1 MKKIF
6 LLLLSVSVAFVGGGS
21 AKASVSTKMLTA
33 DVHPLT
39 VQDPDTVARD
49 LSDLE
54 DVIPASATTQAQD
67 TAYYGA
73 ARQKNFNALR
83 FVLDSRHRFK
93 GDRYVHGDFW
103 NNTFIDMGG
112 GVGGFYHNTNA
123 ASFTPTLSLRL
134 GVGKVIS
141 PMVSFRLGF
150 EKAWA
155 YSHASTTVYNTNQ
168 YNSYGGYVDFLYNF
182 SNYLL
187 GYRPERPFNVSG
199 ILGLGVQTASLHS
212 WNNADMTAVGASTSG
227 AALDG
232 HVGVQFKFFASPY
245 ASIALEP
252 YFKVATK
259 KLNLLANPGYSD
271 PDFSYG
277 VNFAYQWNFAKQLSY
292 MANAGIFQKH
302 FNNQKRYMLDN
313 GQLQHLRYPMFF
325 DYSFGPMY
333 VGKSYNLSL
342 RNTRGFDALAAVG
355 WWLAPAAGVR
365 AGVHVTNGDWKQGSI
380 GNDDTKS
387 LIGTRGVNV
396 DFLFNPFGFK
406 RHYNWDA
413 PVGMNLLAGY
423 EFGGMKKTAASLLGS
438 YEGNYTAF
446 RFGGQLWM
454 KLTNDLR
461 LTLEPTYMQTEHYNG
476 NLDRERYD
484 EYAVKL
490 GLSLLFR
497 DKGIRNYR
505 NVESDSVL
513 NTVQRGYFL
522 GLGLGW
528 NNTVWDW
535 RFKGYQHDLLKN
547 AVLFGGYRFNKIH
560 GIRLQAEWMKEAQA
574 FFDSYGSGIEKYT
587 YNNYLLST
595 DYQINLFNAMAGYDP
610 LRRWNVYMYAGPT
623 LLLGDGGAAFA
634 ANVGGMVTYNITPNL
649 SLFYSHTVYRMPKTR
664 YPHHMVYTRDGI
676 FTNNL
681 NVGIMYNFDRDN
693 NIFAAASQRRFFFEY
708 GFGPAYTGRTPLR
721 FRNTRGFDANASIG
735 WWFSSAFALRGGVHV
750 TNADWQT
757 TQYANEDTKL
767 LVGTRGIAADLLI
780 NPLGFVKDYNWE
792 MPFGF
797 NLVGG
802 YEFGQGK
809 RTMTPYADSFEGNYT
824 ALRGGVQ
831 LWARLA
837 NGLRFTLEPMV
848 SSVKLKGVNGYN
860 YNEYALKAG
869 VAVLFKRQAE
879 RNYPDVPSDEVRNI
893 PKKGYFLGVGMGW
906 SNTIWDWRFS
916 GYQHGVLK
924 NATIFGGYHFNE
936 LHGIRL
942 QSEWMREK
950 IAFPNYASQVK
961 LKPNNYLL
969 SLDYQFNLYNY
980 MAGYDPSCRWNVYL
994 YGGPTLA
1001 VGDGGT
1007 KLAANVGGMVTYNLT
1022 PDVSLFYSHTIYR
1035 FNKHYYPTS
1044 LVYTRDG
1051 TYTNNLNVGIMY
1063 NFDRDNN
1070 IFAAA
1075 SQRRF
1080 FFEYGFGPA
1089 YTGRTPLRFRNTR
1102 GFDANA
1108 SIGWWFS
1115 SAFALRGGVHVTNAD
1130 WQTTQYANEDTKL
1143 LVGTRGIA
1151 ADLLINPLGFVKD
1164 YNWEMPFGFNLVGG
1178 YEFGQG
1184 KRTMTPYADSFEGNY
1199 TALRGGVQL
1208 WARLAN
1214 GLRFTLEPMVSSV
1227 KLKGVNGY
1235 NYNEYA
1241 LKAGVA
1247 VLFKRQAERNYPDV
1261 PSDEVR
1267 NIPKKGYFLGVGMGW
1282 SNTIWD
1288 WRFSGYQHGVLKNA
1302 TIFGGYHFNELHGI
1316 RLQSEWMREKIAFPN
1331 YASQVKL
1338 KPNNYLLSLDYQ
1350 FNLYNYMAGYDPS
1363 CRWNVYLYGGPTLAV
1378 GDGGTKLAANV
1389 GGMVT
1394 YNLTPD
1400 VSLFYSH
1407 TIYRF
1412 NKHYYPTSLV
1422 YTRDG
1427 TYTNNLNIGV
1437 MYSFDAFSNFLIRD
1451 DEGNPMRRPLFLE
1464 YGIGPTFMGKTPL
1477 KGFKTTGFDSKF
1489 LVGWWANSAVGVR
1502 GGAHVTNANW
1512 EKGSF
1517 MGDDV
1522 TLLFGTRGA
1531 LFDLLINPLGF
1542 VSHYDWNSPLGFNVF
1557 GGYEIGHAKKTSAG
1571 FVNTF
1576 EGNYHTFRVG
1586 GQLWAK
1592 LTNDLRLTFE
1602 PTFSAIKLSAPDDN
1616 RHNQFA
1622 LNVGVSMLMRS
1633 KKFRD
1638 YDETLPE
1645 EKRYNLPLQGF
1656 FVGGGFGWNNTIW
1669 RWKFSSQK
1677 GDLLKNAMAFA
1688 GYNFST
1694 VHGVRVQGEWMREK
1708 MDNNE
1713 GAGIYTEHFNNV
1725 LVSFDYQL
1733 NALNAISGFD
1743 PARRWNVYFYG
1754 GPTMLMGTG
1763 GFKGA
1768 LNVGG
1773 QVGYSINRNLSL
1785 FYSHTVYRMPNGRY
1799 PHSQPFTKNGTF
1811 TNNLNIGLMYNFK

>member
-21 AKASVSTKMLTA
+21 AKASVSTKMLSA

-49 LSDLE
+49 LSELE

-93 GDRYVHGDFW
+93 GDRYVRGDFW

-134 GVGKVIS
+134 GVGKVVS

-277 VNFAYQWNFAKQLSY
+277 VNFAYQWNFVKQLSY

-461 LTLEPTYMQTEHYNG
+461 LTLEPTYMQIEHYNG

-528 NNTVWDW
+528 NNTVWEW

-547 AVLFGGYRFNKIH
+547 VVLFGGYRFNKIH

-574 FFDSYGSGIEKYT
+574 FFDSYGSGIEKFT

-649 SLFYSHTVYRMPKTR
+649 SLFYSHTIYRMPKTR

-681 NVGIMYNFDRDN
+681 NVGIMYNFNRDN

-950 IAFPNYASQVK
+950 IAFPNYASQEK

-1282 SNTIWD
+1282 SNTIWN

-1331 YASQVKL
+1331 YGSQVKL

-1437 MYSFDAFSNFLIRD
+1437 MYSFDAFRNFLIRD

-1464 YGIGPTFMGKTPL
+1464 YGIGPTFMSKTPL

-1512 EKGSF
+1512 DKGSF

-1522 TLLFGTRGA
+1522 TLLIGTRGA

-1602 PTFSAIKLSAPDDN
+1602 PTFSAIKLSASDDN

-1708 MDNNE
+1708 LDNNE

-1785 FYSHTVYRMPNGRY
+1785 FYSHTVYRMPAGRY

>member
-6 LLLLSVSVAFVGGGS
+6 LLLLSVSVAFVGGES
-21 AKASVSTKMLTA
+21 AKASVSTKMLSA
-33 DVHPLT
+33 DVHPLI
-39 VQDPDTVARD
+39 VQDPDTIARD

-134 GVGKVIS
+134 GVGKVVS

-227 AALDG
+227 VALDG

-461 LTLEPTYMQTEHYNG
+461 LTLEPTYMQIEHYNG

-513 NTVQRGYFL
+513 NTVERGYFL

-809 RTMTPYADSFEGNYT
+809 RTMTPNADSFEGNYT

-950 IAFPNYASQVK
+950 IAFPNYASQ
-961 LKPNNYLL
+961 
-969 SLDYQFNLYNY
+969 
-980 MAGYDPSCRWNVYL
+980 
-994 YGGPTLA
+994 
-1001 VGDGGT
+1001 
-1007 KLAANVGGMVTYNLT
+1007 
-1022 PDVSLFYSHTIYR
+1022 
-1035 FNKHYYPTS
+1035 
-1044 LVYTRDG
+1044 
-1051 TYTNNLNVGIMY
+1051 
-1063 NFDRDNN
+1063 
-1070 IFAAA
+1070 
-1075 SQRRF
+1075 
-1080 FFEYGFGPA
+1080 E
-1089 YTGRTPLRFRNTR
+1089 
-1102 GFDANA
+1102 
-1108 SIGWWFS
+1108 
-1115 SAFALRGGVHVTNAD
+1115 
-1130 WQTTQYANEDTKL
+1130 
-1143 LVGTRGIA
+1143 
-1151 ADLLINPLGFVKD
+1151 
-1164 YNWEMPFGFNLVGG
+1164 
-1178 YEFGQG
+1178 
-1184 KRTMTPYADSFEGNY
+1184 
-1199 TALRGGVQL
+1199 
-1208 WARLAN
+1208 
-1214 GLRFTLEPMVSSV
+1214 
-1227 KLKGVNGY
+1227 
-1235 NYNEYA
+1235 
-1241 LKAGVA
+1241 
-1247 VLFKRQAERNYPDV
+1247 
-1261 PSDEVR
+1261 
-1267 NIPKKGYFLGVGMGW
+1267 
-1282 SNTIWD
+1282 
-1288 WRFSGYQHGVLKNA
+1288 
-1302 TIFGGYHFNELHGI
+1302 
-1316 RLQSEWMREKIAFPN
+1316 
-1331 YASQVKL
+1331 KL

-1437 MYSFDAFSNFLIRD
+1437 MYSFDAFRNFLIRD

-1464 YGIGPTFMGKTPL
+1464 YGIGPTFMSKTPL

-1512 EKGSF
+1512 DKGSF

-1522 TLLFGTRGA
+1522 TLLIGTRGA

-1571 FVNTF
+1571 FVSTF

-1602 PTFSAIKLSAPDDN
+1602 PTFSAIKLSASDDN

-1638 YDETLPE
+1638 YDESLPE

-1785 FYSHTVYRMPNGRY
+1785 FYSHTVYRMPDGRY

>member
-21 AKASVSTKMLTA
+21 AKASVSTKMLSA
-33 DVHPLT
+33 DVHPLI

-93 GDRYVHGDFW
+93 GDRYVRGDFW

-134 GVGKVIS
+134 GVGKVVS

-380 GNDDTKS
+380 GNDDTKF

-461 LTLEPTYMQTEHYNG
+461 LTLEPTYMQIEHYNG

-505 NVESDSVL
+505 IVESDSVL
-513 NTVQRGYFL
+513 NTVERGYFL

-574 FFDSYGSGIEKYT
+574 FFDSYGSGIEKFT

-595 DYQINLFNAMAGYDP
+595 DYQINLFNVMAGYDP
-610 LRRWNVYMYAGPT
+610 LRRWNVYVYVGPT

-664 YPHHMVYTRDGI
+664 YPHHMVYARDGI
-676 FTNNL
+676 F
-681 NVGIMYNFDRDN
+681 
-693 NIFAAASQRRFFFEY
+693 
-708 GFGPAYTGRTPLR
+708 
-721 FRNTRGFDANASIG
+721 
-735 WWFSSAFALRGGVHV
+735 
-750 TNADWQT
+750 
-757 TQYANEDTKL
+757 
-767 LVGTRGIAADLLI
+767 
-780 NPLGFVKDYNWE
+780 
-792 MPFGF
+792 
-797 NLVGG
+797 
-802 YEFGQGK
+802 
-809 RTMTPYADSFEGNYT
+809 
-824 ALRGGVQ
+824 
-831 LWARLA
+831 
-837 NGLRFTLEPMV
+837 
-848 SSVKLKGVNGYN
+848 
-860 YNEYALKAG
+860 
-869 VAVLFKRQAE
+869 
-879 RNYPDVPSDEVRNI
+879 
-893 PKKGYFLGVGMGW
+893 
-906 SNTIWDWRFS
+906 
-916 GYQHGVLK
+916 
-924 NATIFGGYHFNE
+924 
-936 LHGIRL
+936 
-942 QSEWMREK
+942 
-950 IAFPNYASQVK
+950 
-961 LKPNNYLL
+961 
-969 SLDYQFNLYNY
+969 
-980 MAGYDPSCRWNVYL
+980 
-994 YGGPTLA
+994 
-1001 VGDGGT
+1001 
-1007 KLAANVGGMVTYNLT
+1007 
-1022 PDVSLFYSHTIYR
+1022 
-1035 FNKHYYPTS
+1035 
-1044 LVYTRDG
+1044 
-1051 TYTNNLNVGIMY
+1051 TNNLNVGIMY

-1437 MYSFDAFSNFLIRD
+1437 MYSFDAFRNFLIRD

-1464 YGIGPTFMGKTPL
+1464 YGIGPTFMSKTPL

-1522 TLLFGTRGA
+1522 TLLIGTRGA

-1602 PTFSAIKLSAPDDN
+1602 PTFSAIKLSASDDN

-1713 GAGIYTEHFNNV
+1713 GAGIYTERFNNV

-1768 LNVGG
+1768 LNIGG

-1811 TNNLNIGLMYNFK
+1811 TNNLNIGLMYNVK

>member
-21 AKASVSTKMLTA
+21 AKASVSTKMLSA

-39 VQDPDTVARD
+39 VQDPDTIARD
-49 LSDLE
+49 LSELE

-93 GDRYVHGDFW
+93 GDRYVRGDFW

-134 GVGKVIS
+134 GVGKVVS

-245 ASIALEP
+245 TSIALEP

-423 EFGGMKKTAASLLGS
+423 EFGGMKKTAASLFGS

-528 NNTVWDW
+528 NNTVWEW

-574 FFDSYGSGIEKYT
+574 FFDSYGSGIEKFT

-649 SLFYSHTVYRMPKTR
+649 SLFYSHTIYRMPKTR

-681 NVGIMYNFDRDN
+681 NVGVMYNFDRDN

-757 TQYANEDTKL
+757 TPYANEDTKL

-809 RTMTPYADSFEGNYT
+809 RTMTPN
-824 ALRGGVQ
+824 
-831 LWARLA
+831 
-837 NGLRFTLEPMV
+837 
-848 SSVKLKGVNGYN
+848 
-860 YNEYALKAG
+860 
-869 VAVLFKRQAE
+869 
-879 RNYPDVPSDEVRNI
+879 
-893 PKKGYFLGVGMGW
+893 
-906 SNTIWDWRFS
+906 
-916 GYQHGVLK
+916 
-924 NATIFGGYHFNE
+924 
-936 LHGIRL
+936 
-942 QSEWMREK
+942 
-950 IAFPNYASQVK
+950 
-961 LKPNNYLL
+961 
-969 SLDYQFNLYNY
+969 
-980 MAGYDPSCRWNVYL
+980 
-994 YGGPTLA
+994 
-1001 VGDGGT
+1001 
-1007 KLAANVGGMVTYNLT
+1007 
-1022 PDVSLFYSHTIYR
+1022 
-1035 FNKHYYPTS
+1035 
-1044 LVYTRDG
+1044 
-1051 TYTNNLNVGIMY
+1051 
-1063 NFDRDNN
+1063 
-1070 IFAAA
+1070 
-1075 SQRRF
+1075 
-1080 FFEYGFGPA
+1080 
-1089 YTGRTPLRFRNTR
+1089 
-1102 GFDANA
+1102 
-1108 SIGWWFS
+1108 
-1115 SAFALRGGVHVTNAD
+1115 
-1130 WQTTQYANEDTKL
+1130 
-1143 LVGTRGIA
+1143 
-1151 ADLLINPLGFVKD
+1151 
-1164 YNWEMPFGFNLVGG
+1164 
-1178 YEFGQG
+1178 
-1184 KRTMTPYADSFEGNY
+1184 ADSFEGNY

-1437 MYSFDAFSNFLIRD
+1437 MYSFDAFRNFLIRD

-1464 YGIGPTFMGKTPL
+1464 YGIGPTFMSKTPL

-1522 TLLFGTRGA
+1522 TLLIGTRGA

-1602 PTFSAIKLSAPDDN
+1602 PTFSAIKLSASDDN

-1768 LNVGG
+1768 LNIGG

>member
-21 AKASVSTKMLTA
+21 AKASVSTKMLSA
-33 DVHPLT
+33 DVHPLI

-93 GDRYVHGDFW
+93 GDRYVRGDFW

-134 GVGKVIS
+134 GVGKVVS

-423 EFGGMKKTAASLLGS
+423 EFGGMKKTAASMFGS

-461 LTLEPTYMQTEHYNG
+461 LTLEPTYMQIEHYNG

-513 NTVQRGYFL
+513 NTVERGYFL

-528 NNTVWDW
+528 NNTVWEW

-574 FFDSYGSGIEKYT
+574 FFDSYGSGIEKFT

-649 SLFYSHTVYRMPKTR
+649 SLFYSHTIYRMPKTR

-1007 KLAANVGGMVTYNLT
+1007 K
-1022 PDVSLFYSHTIYR
+1022 F
-1035 FNKHYYPTS
+1035 
-1044 LVYTRDG
+1044 
-1051 TYTNNLNVGIMY
+1051 
-1063 NFDRDNN
+1063 
-1070 IFAAA
+1070 
-1075 SQRRF
+1075 
-1080 FFEYGFGPA
+1080 
-1089 YTGRTPLRFRNTR
+1089 
-1102 GFDANA
+1102 
-1108 SIGWWFS
+1108 
-1115 SAFALRGGVHVTNAD
+1115 
-1130 WQTTQYANEDTKL
+1130 
-1143 LVGTRGIA
+1143 
-1151 ADLLINPLGFVKD
+1151 
-1164 YNWEMPFGFNLVGG
+1164 
-1178 YEFGQG
+1178 
-1184 KRTMTPYADSFEGNY
+1184 
-1199 TALRGGVQL
+1199 
-1208 WARLAN
+1208 
-1214 GLRFTLEPMVSSV
+1214 
-1227 KLKGVNGY
+1227 
-1235 NYNEYA
+1235 
-1241 LKAGVA
+1241 
-1247 VLFKRQAERNYPDV
+1247 
-1261 PSDEVR
+1261 
-1267 NIPKKGYFLGVGMGW
+1267 
-1282 SNTIWD
+1282 
-1288 WRFSGYQHGVLKNA
+1288 
-1302 TIFGGYHFNELHGI
+1302 
-1316 RLQSEWMREKIAFPN
+1316 
-1331 YASQVKL
+1331 
-1338 KPNNYLLSLDYQ
+1338 
-1350 FNLYNYMAGYDPS
+1350 
-1363 CRWNVYLYGGPTLAV
+1363 
-1378 GDGGTKLAANV
+1378 AANV

-1437 MYSFDAFSNFLIRD
+1437 MYSFDAFRNFLIRD

-1464 YGIGPTFMGKTPL
+1464 YGIGPTFMSKTPL

-1512 EKGSF
+1512 DKGSF

-1522 TLLFGTRGA
+1522 TLLIGTRGA

-1602 PTFSAIKLSAPDDN
+1602 PTFSAIKLSASDDN

-1768 LNVGG
+1768 LNIGG

>member
-21 AKASVSTKMLTA
+21 AKASVSTKMLSA

-93 GDRYVHGDFW
+93 GDRYVRGDFW

-134 GVGKVIS
+134 GVGKVVS

-461 LTLEPTYMQTEHYNG
+461 LTLEPTYMQIEHYNG

-574 FFDSYGSGIEKYT
+574 FFDSSGSGIEKFT

-610 LRRWNVYMYAGPT
+610 LRRWNVYVYAGPT

-664 YPHHMVYTRDGI
+664 YPHHMVYSRDGI

-767 LVGTRGIAADLLI
+767 LVGTRGIA
-780 NPLGFVKDYNWE
+780 
-792 MPFGF
+792 
-797 NLVGG
+797 
-802 YEFGQGK
+802 
-809 RTMTPYADSFEGNYT
+809 T
-824 ALRGGVQ
+824 
-831 LWARLA
+831 
-837 NGLRFTLEPMV
+837 
-848 SSVKLKGVNGYN
+848 
-860 YNEYALKAG
+860 
-869 VAVLFKRQAE
+869 
-879 RNYPDVPSDEVRNI
+879 
-893 PKKGYFLGVGMGW
+893 
-906 SNTIWDWRFS
+906 
-916 GYQHGVLK
+916 
-924 NATIFGGYHFNE
+924 
-936 LHGIRL
+936 
-942 QSEWMREK
+942 
-950 IAFPNYASQVK
+950 
-961 LKPNNYLL
+961 
-969 SLDYQFNLYNY
+969 
-980 MAGYDPSCRWNVYL
+980 
-994 YGGPTLA
+994 
-1001 VGDGGT
+1001 
-1007 KLAANVGGMVTYNLT
+1007 
-1022 PDVSLFYSHTIYR
+1022 
-1035 FNKHYYPTS
+1035 
-1044 LVYTRDG
+1044 
-1051 TYTNNLNVGIMY
+1051 
-1063 NFDRDNN
+1063 
-1070 IFAAA
+1070 
-1075 SQRRF
+1075 
-1080 FFEYGFGPA
+1080 
-1089 YTGRTPLRFRNTR
+1089 
-1102 GFDANA
+1102 
-1108 SIGWWFS
+1108 
-1115 SAFALRGGVHVTNAD
+1115 
-1130 WQTTQYANEDTKL
+1130 
-1143 LVGTRGIA
+1143 
-1151 ADLLINPLGFVKD
+1151 DLLINPLGFVKD

-1437 MYSFDAFSNFLIRD
+1437 MYSFDAFRNFLIRD

-1464 YGIGPTFMGKTPL
+1464 YGIGPTFMSKTPL

-1489 LVGWWANSAVGVR
+1489 LVGWWANSAVGIR

-1512 EKGSF
+1512 DKGSF

-1522 TLLFGTRGA
+1522 TLLIGTRGA

-1602 PTFSAIKLSAPDDN
+1602 PTFSAIKLSASDDN

-1785 FYSHTVYRMPNGRY
+1785 FYSHTVYRMPAGRY

>member
-21 AKASVSTKMLTA
+21 AKASVSTKMLSA
-33 DVHPLT
+33 DVHPLI

-103 NNTFIDMGG
+103 NNTFIDMGS

-461 LTLEPTYMQTEHYNG
+461 LTLEPTYMQIEHYNG

-528 NNTVWDW
+528 NNTVWEW

-574 FFDSYGSGIEKYT
+574 FFDSYGSGIEKFT

-610 LRRWNVYMYAGPT
+610 LRRWNVYVYVGPT

-664 YPHHMVYTRDGI
+664 YPHHMVYSRDGI
-676 FTNNL
+676 F
-681 NVGIMYNFDRDN
+681 
-693 NIFAAASQRRFFFEY
+693 
-708 GFGPAYTGRTPLR
+708 
-721 FRNTRGFDANASIG
+721 
-735 WWFSSAFALRGGVHV
+735 
-750 TNADWQT
+750 
-757 TQYANEDTKL
+757 
-767 LVGTRGIAADLLI
+767 
-780 NPLGFVKDYNWE
+780 
-792 MPFGF
+792 
-797 NLVGG
+797 
-802 YEFGQGK
+802 
-809 RTMTPYADSFEGNYT
+809 
-824 ALRGGVQ
+824 
-831 LWARLA
+831 
-837 NGLRFTLEPMV
+837 
-848 SSVKLKGVNGYN
+848 
-860 YNEYALKAG
+860 
-869 VAVLFKRQAE
+869 
-879 RNYPDVPSDEVRNI
+879 
-893 PKKGYFLGVGMGW
+893 
-906 SNTIWDWRFS
+906 
-916 GYQHGVLK
+916 
-924 NATIFGGYHFNE
+924 
-936 LHGIRL
+936 
-942 QSEWMREK
+942 
-950 IAFPNYASQVK
+950 
-961 LKPNNYLL
+961 
-969 SLDYQFNLYNY
+969 
-980 MAGYDPSCRWNVYL
+980 
-994 YGGPTLA
+994 
-1001 VGDGGT
+1001 
-1007 KLAANVGGMVTYNLT
+1007 
-1022 PDVSLFYSHTIYR
+1022 
-1035 FNKHYYPTS
+1035 
-1044 LVYTRDG
+1044 
-1051 TYTNNLNVGIMY
+1051 TNNLNVGIMY

-1464 YGIGPTFMGKTPL
+1464 YGIGPTFMSKTPL

-1522 TLLFGTRGA
+1522 TLLIGTRGA

-1602 PTFSAIKLSAPDDN
+1602 PTFSAIKLSASDDN
-1616 RHNQFA
+1616 CHNQFA

>member
-21 AKASVSTKMLTA
+21 AKASVSTKMLSA
-33 DVHPLT
+33 GMHPLT

-93 GDRYVHGDFW
+93 GDRYVRGDFW

-134 GVGKVIS
+134 GVGKVVS

-461 LTLEPTYMQTEHYNG
+461 LTLEPTYMQIEHYNG

-528 NNTVWDW
+528 NNTVWEW

-560 GIRLQAEWMKEAQA
+560 GIRLQAEWMKEVQA
-574 FFDSYGSGIEKYT
+574 FFDSYGSGIEKFT

-610 LRRWNVYMYAGPT
+610 LRRWNVYVYAGPT

-664 YPHHMVYTRDGI
+664 YPHHMVYSRDGI

-869 VAVLFKRQAE
+869 VAVLFKRQAD

-950 IAFPNYASQVK
+950 IAFPGNG
-961 LKPNNYLL
+961 
-969 SLDYQFNLYNY
+969 SL
-980 MAGYDPSCRWNVYL
+980 
-994 YGGPTLA
+994 
-1001 VGDGGT
+1001 
-1007 KLAANVGGMVTYNLT
+1007 
-1022 PDVSLFYSHTIYR
+1022 
-1035 FNKHYYPTS
+1035 
-1044 LVYTRDG
+1044 
-1051 TYTNNLNVGIMY
+1051 
-1063 NFDRDNN
+1063 
-1070 IFAAA
+1070 
-1075 SQRRF
+1075 
-1080 FFEYGFGPA
+1080 
-1089 YTGRTPLRFRNTR
+1089 
-1102 GFDANA
+1102 
-1108 SIGWWFS
+1108 
-1115 SAFALRGGVHVTNAD
+1115 
-1130 WQTTQYANEDTKL
+1130 
-1143 LVGTRGIA
+1143 
-1151 ADLLINPLGFVKD
+1151 
-1164 YNWEMPFGFNLVGG
+1164 
-1178 YEFGQG
+1178 
-1184 KRTMTPYADSFEGNY
+1184 
-1199 TALRGGVQL
+1199 TA
-1208 WARLAN
+1208 
-1214 GLRFTLEPMVSSV
+1214 
-1227 KLKGVNGY
+1227 
-1235 NYNEYA
+1235 
-1241 LKAGVA
+1241 
-1247 VLFKRQAERNYPDV
+1247 
-1261 PSDEVR
+1261 
-1267 NIPKKGYFLGVGMGW
+1267 I
-1282 SNTIWD
+1282 
-1288 WRFSGYQHGVLKNA
+1288 
-1302 TIFGGYHFNELHGI
+1302 
-1316 RLQSEWMREKIAFPN
+1316 
-1331 YASQVKL
+1331 

-1437 MYSFDAFSNFLIRD
+1437 MYSFDAFRNFLIRD

-1464 YGIGPTFMGKTPL
+1464 YGIGPTFMSKTPL

-1512 EKGSF
+1512 DKGSF

-1602 PTFSAIKLSAPDDN
+1602 PTFSAIKLSASDDN

-1785 FYSHTVYRMPNGRY
+1785 FYSHTVYRMPAGRY

>member
-21 AKASVSTKMLTA
+21 AKASVSTKMLSA

-93 GDRYVHGDFW
+93 GDRYVRGDFW

-461 LTLEPTYMQTEHYNG
+461 LTLEPTYMQIEHYNG

-528 NNTVWDW
+528 NNTVWEW

-574 FFDSYGSGIEKYT
+574 FFDSYGSGIEKFT

-649 SLFYSHTVYRMPKTR
+649 SLFYSHTIYRMPKTR

-780 NPLGFVKDYNWE
+780 NPLGFVKEYNWE

-1007 KLAANVGGMVTYNLT
+1007 KLAANVGGMVTY
-1022 PDVSLFYSHTIYR
+1022 D
-1035 FNKHYYPTS
+1035 
-1044 LVYTRDG
+1044 
-1051 TYTNNLNVGIMY
+1051 
-1063 NFDRDNN
+1063 
-1070 IFAAA
+1070 
-1075 SQRRF
+1075 
-1080 FFEYGFGPA
+1080 
-1089 YTGRTPLRFRNTR
+1089 
-1102 GFDANA
+1102 
-1108 SIGWWFS
+1108 
-1115 SAFALRGGVHVTNAD
+1115 
-1130 WQTTQYANEDTKL
+1130 
-1143 LVGTRGIA
+1143 
-1151 ADLLINPLGFVKD
+1151 
-1164 YNWEMPFGFNLVGG
+1164 
-1178 YEFGQG
+1178 
-1184 KRTMTPYADSFEGNY
+1184 
-1199 TALRGGVQL
+1199 
-1208 WARLAN
+1208 
-1214 GLRFTLEPMVSSV
+1214 
-1227 KLKGVNGY
+1227 
-1235 NYNEYA
+1235 
-1241 LKAGVA
+1241 
-1247 VLFKRQAERNYPDV
+1247 
-1261 PSDEVR
+1261 
-1267 NIPKKGYFLGVGMGW
+1267 
-1282 SNTIWD
+1282 
-1288 WRFSGYQHGVLKNA
+1288 
-1302 TIFGGYHFNELHGI
+1302 
-1316 RLQSEWMREKIAFPN
+1316 
-1331 YASQVKL
+1331 
-1338 KPNNYLLSLDYQ
+1338 
-1350 FNLYNYMAGYDPS
+1350 
-1363 CRWNVYLYGGPTLAV
+1363 
-1378 GDGGTKLAANV
+1378 
-1389 GGMVT
+1389 
-1394 YNLTPD
+1394 LTPD

-1437 MYSFDAFSNFLIRD
+1437 MYSFDAFRNFLIRD

-1464 YGIGPTFMGKTPL
+1464 YGIGPTFMSKTPL

-1522 TLLFGTRGA
+1522 TLLIGTRGA

-1542 VSHYDWNSPLGFNVF
+1542 VSHYDWNSPFGFNVF
-1557 GGYEIGHAKKTSAG
+1557 GGYEIGYAKKTSAG

-1602 PTFSAIKLSAPDDN
+1602 PTFSAIKLSASDDN

-1733 NALNAISGFD
+1733 NALNAISGFA

>member
-21 AKASVSTKMLTA
+21 AKASVSTKMLSV

-39 VQDPDTVARD
+39 VQDLDTVARD

-93 GDRYVHGDFW
+93 GDRYVRGDFW

-134 GVGKVIS
+134 GVGKVVS

-245 ASIALEP
+245 ASIVLEP

-461 LTLEPTYMQTEHYNG
+461 LTLEPTYMQIEHYNG

-513 NTVQRGYFL
+513 NTVERGYFL

-547 AVLFGGYRFNKIH
+547 VVLFGGYRFNKIH

-574 FFDSYGSGIEKYT
+574 FFDSSGSGIEKFT

-649 SLFYSHTVYRMPKTR
+649 SLFYSHTIYRMPKTR

-969 SLDYQFNLYNY
+969 SF
-980 MAGYDPSCRWNVYL
+980 
-994 YGGPTLA
+994 
-1001 VGDGGT
+1001 
-1007 KLAANVGGMVTYNLT
+1007 
-1022 PDVSLFYSHTIYR
+1022 
-1035 FNKHYYPTS
+1035 
-1044 LVYTRDG
+1044 
-1051 TYTNNLNVGIMY
+1051 
-1063 NFDRDNN
+1063 
-1070 IFAAA
+1070 
-1075 SQRRF
+1075 
-1080 FFEYGFGPA
+1080 
-1089 YTGRTPLRFRNTR
+1089 
-1102 GFDANA
+1102 
-1108 SIGWWFS
+1108 
-1115 SAFALRGGVHVTNAD
+1115 
-1130 WQTTQYANEDTKL
+1130 
-1143 LVGTRGIA
+1143 
-1151 ADLLINPLGFVKD
+1151 
-1164 YNWEMPFGFNLVGG
+1164 
-1178 YEFGQG
+1178 
-1184 KRTMTPYADSFEGNY
+1184 
-1199 TALRGGVQL
+1199 
-1208 WARLAN
+1208 
-1214 GLRFTLEPMVSSV
+1214 
-1227 KLKGVNGY
+1227 
-1235 NYNEYA
+1235 
-1241 LKAGVA
+1241 
-1247 VLFKRQAERNYPDV
+1247 
-1261 PSDEVR
+1261 
-1267 NIPKKGYFLGVGMGW
+1267 
-1282 SNTIWD
+1282 
-1288 WRFSGYQHGVLKNA
+1288 
-1302 TIFGGYHFNELHGI
+1302 
-1316 RLQSEWMREKIAFPN
+1316 
-1331 YASQVKL
+1331 
-1338 KPNNYLLSLDYQ
+1338 DYQ

-1437 MYSFDAFSNFLIRD
+1437 MYSFDAFRNFLIRD

-1464 YGIGPTFMGKTPL
+1464 YGIGPTFMSKTPL

-1512 EKGSF
+1512 DKGSF

-1522 TLLFGTRGA
+1522 TLLIGTRGA

-1602 PTFSAIKLSAPDDN
+1602 PTFSAIKLSASDDN

-1768 LNVGG
+1768 LNIGG

>member
-21 AKASVSTKMLTA
+21 AKASVSTKMLSA
-33 DVHPLT
+33 DVHPLI

-93 GDRYVHGDFW
+93 GDRYVRGDFW
-103 NNTFIDMGG
+103 NSTFIDMGG

-123 ASFTPTLSLRL
+123 ASFTPALSLRL
-134 GVGKVIS
+134 GVGKVVS

-168 YNSYGGYVDFLYNF
+168 YNLYGGYVDFLYNF

-547 AVLFGGYRFNKIH
+547 VVLFGGYRFNKIH

-574 FFDSYGSGIEKYT
+574 FFDSSGSGIEKFT

-595 DYQINLFNAMAGYDP
+595 GYQINLFNAMAGYDP
-610 LRRWNVYMYAGPT
+610 LRRWNVYVYAGPT

-721 FRNTRGFDANASIG
+721 FRNTRGFDANA
-735 WWFSSAFALRGGVHV
+735 F
-750 TNADWQT
+750 
-757 TQYANEDTKL
+757 
-767 LVGTRGIAADLLI
+767 
-780 NPLGFVKDYNWE
+780 
-792 MPFGF
+792 
-797 NLVGG
+797 
-802 YEFGQGK
+802 
-809 RTMTPYADSFEGNYT
+809 
-824 ALRGGVQ
+824 
-831 LWARLA
+831 
-837 NGLRFTLEPMV
+837 
-848 SSVKLKGVNGYN
+848 
-860 YNEYALKAG
+860 
-869 VAVLFKRQAE
+869 
-879 RNYPDVPSDEVRNI
+879 
-893 PKKGYFLGVGMGW
+893 
-906 SNTIWDWRFS
+906 
-916 GYQHGVLK
+916 
-924 NATIFGGYHFNE
+924 
-936 LHGIRL
+936 
-942 QSEWMREK
+942 
-950 IAFPNYASQVK
+950 
-961 LKPNNYLL
+961 
-969 SLDYQFNLYNY
+969 
-980 MAGYDPSCRWNVYL
+980 
-994 YGGPTLA
+994 
-1001 VGDGGT
+1001 
-1007 KLAANVGGMVTYNLT
+1007 
-1022 PDVSLFYSHTIYR
+1022 
-1035 FNKHYYPTS
+1035 
-1044 LVYTRDG
+1044 
-1051 TYTNNLNVGIMY
+1051 
-1063 NFDRDNN
+1063 
-1070 IFAAA
+1070 
-1075 SQRRF
+1075 
-1080 FFEYGFGPA
+1080 
-1089 YTGRTPLRFRNTR
+1089 
-1102 GFDANA
+1102 
-1108 SIGWWFS
+1108 IGWWFS

-1437 MYSFDAFSNFLIRD
+1437 MYSFDAFRNFLIRD

-1464 YGIGPTFMGKTPL
+1464 YGIGPTFMSKTPL

-1489 LVGWWANSAVGVR
+1489 LVGWWANSAVGIR

-1512 EKGSF
+1512 DKGSF

-1571 FVNTF
+1571 FVSTF

-1602 PTFSAIKLSAPDDN
+1602 PTFSAIKLSASDDN

-1638 YDETLPE
+1638 YDESLPE

-1785 FYSHTVYRMPNGRY
+1785 FYSHTVYRMPAGRY

>member
-21 AKASVSTKMLTA
+21 AKASVSTKMLSA

-93 GDRYVHGDFW
+93 GDRYVRGDFW

-423 EFGGMKKTAASLLGS
+423 EFGGMKKTAASMFGS

-461 LTLEPTYMQTEHYNG
+461 LTLEPTYMQIEHYNG

-513 NTVQRGYFL
+513 NTVERGYFL

-574 FFDSYGSGIEKYT
+574 FFDSSGSGIEKFT

-610 LRRWNVYMYAGPT
+610 LRRWNVYVYAGPT

-664 YPHHMVYTRDGI
+664 YPHHMVYSRDGI

-780 NPLGFVKDYNWE
+780 NPLGFVKEYNWE

-1007 KLAANVGGMVTYNLT
+1007 KLAANVGGMVTY
-1022 PDVSLFYSHTIYR
+1022 D
-1035 FNKHYYPTS
+1035 
-1044 LVYTRDG
+1044 
-1051 TYTNNLNVGIMY
+1051 
-1063 NFDRDNN
+1063 
-1070 IFAAA
+1070 
-1075 SQRRF
+1075 
-1080 FFEYGFGPA
+1080 
-1089 YTGRTPLRFRNTR
+1089 
-1102 GFDANA
+1102 
-1108 SIGWWFS
+1108 
-1115 SAFALRGGVHVTNAD
+1115 
-1130 WQTTQYANEDTKL
+1130 
-1143 LVGTRGIA
+1143 
-1151 ADLLINPLGFVKD
+1151 
-1164 YNWEMPFGFNLVGG
+1164 
-1178 YEFGQG
+1178 
-1184 KRTMTPYADSFEGNY
+1184 
-1199 TALRGGVQL
+1199 
-1208 WARLAN
+1208 
-1214 GLRFTLEPMVSSV
+1214 
-1227 KLKGVNGY
+1227 
-1235 NYNEYA
+1235 
-1241 LKAGVA
+1241 
-1247 VLFKRQAERNYPDV
+1247 
-1261 PSDEVR
+1261 
-1267 NIPKKGYFLGVGMGW
+1267 
-1282 SNTIWD
+1282 
-1288 WRFSGYQHGVLKNA
+1288 
-1302 TIFGGYHFNELHGI
+1302 
-1316 RLQSEWMREKIAFPN
+1316 
-1331 YASQVKL
+1331 
-1338 KPNNYLLSLDYQ
+1338 
-1350 FNLYNYMAGYDPS
+1350 
-1363 CRWNVYLYGGPTLAV
+1363 
-1378 GDGGTKLAANV
+1378 
-1389 GGMVT
+1389 
-1394 YNLTPD
+1394 LTPD

-1437 MYSFDAFSNFLIRD
+1437 MYSFDAFRNFLIRD

-1464 YGIGPTFMGKTPL
+1464 YGIGPTFMSKTPL

-1522 TLLFGTRGA
+1522 TLLIGTRGA

-1542 VSHYDWNSPLGFNVF
+1542 VSHYDWNSPFGFNVF
-1557 GGYEIGHAKKTSAG
+1557 GGYEIGYAKKTSAG

-1602 PTFSAIKLSAPDDN
+1602 PTFSAIKLSASDDN

-1733 NALNAISGFD
+1733 NALNAISGFA

>member
-21 AKASVSTKMLTA
+21 AKASVSTKMLSA

-39 VQDPDTVARD
+39 VQDPDTIARD

-93 GDRYVHGDFW
+93 GDRYVRGDFW

-134 GVGKVIS
+134 GVGKVVS

-227 AALDG
+227 VALDG

-365 AGVHVTNGDWKQGSI
+365 AGIHVTNGDWKQGSI

-423 EFGGMKKTAASLLGS
+423 EFGGMKKTAASLFGS

-461 LTLEPTYMQTEHYNG
+461 LTLEPTYMQIEHYNG

-490 GLSLLFR
+490 GLSLFFR

-528 NNTVWDW
+528 NNTVWEW

-574 FFDSYGSGIEKYT
+574 FFDSYGSGIEKFT

-1051 TYTNNLNVGIMY
+1051 TYTNNLN
-1063 NFDRDNN
+1063 
-1070 IFAAA
+1070 
-1075 SQRRF
+1075 
-1080 FFEYGFGPA
+1080 
-1089 YTGRTPLRFRNTR
+1089 
-1102 GFDANA
+1102 
-1108 SIGWWFS
+1108 
-1115 SAFALRGGVHVTNAD
+1115 
-1130 WQTTQYANEDTKL
+1130 
-1143 LVGTRGIA
+1143 
-1151 ADLLINPLGFVKD
+1151 
-1164 YNWEMPFGFNLVGG
+1164 
-1178 YEFGQG
+1178 
-1184 KRTMTPYADSFEGNY
+1184 
-1199 TALRGGVQL
+1199 
-1208 WARLAN
+1208 
-1214 GLRFTLEPMVSSV
+1214 
-1227 KLKGVNGY
+1227 
-1235 NYNEYA
+1235 
-1241 LKAGVA
+1241 
-1247 VLFKRQAERNYPDV
+1247 
-1261 PSDEVR
+1261 
-1267 NIPKKGYFLGVGMGW
+1267 
-1282 SNTIWD
+1282 
-1288 WRFSGYQHGVLKNA
+1288 
-1302 TIFGGYHFNELHGI
+1302 
-1316 RLQSEWMREKIAFPN
+1316 
-1331 YASQVKL
+1331 
-1338 KPNNYLLSLDYQ
+1338 
-1350 FNLYNYMAGYDPS
+1350 
-1363 CRWNVYLYGGPTLAV
+1363 
-1378 GDGGTKLAANV
+1378 
-1389 GGMVT
+1389 
-1394 YNLTPD
+1394 
-1400 VSLFYSH
+1400 
-1407 TIYRF
+1407 
-1412 NKHYYPTSLV
+1412 
-1422 YTRDG
+1422 
-1427 TYTNNLNIGV
+1427 IGV
-1437 MYSFDAFSNFLIRD
+1437 MYSFDAFRNFLIRD

-1464 YGIGPTFMGKTPL
+1464 YGIGPTFMSKTPL

-1512 EKGSF
+1512 DKGSF

-1522 TLLFGTRGA
+1522 TLLIGTRGA

-1602 PTFSAIKLSAPDDN
+1602 PTFSAIKLSASDDN

-1656 FVGGGFGWNNTIW
+1656 FIGGGFGWNNTIW

>member
-969 SLDYQFNLYNY
+969 SF
-980 MAGYDPSCRWNVYL
+980 
-994 YGGPTLA
+994 
-1001 VGDGGT
+1001 
-1007 KLAANVGGMVTYNLT
+1007 
-1022 PDVSLFYSHTIYR
+1022 
-1035 FNKHYYPTS
+1035 
-1044 LVYTRDG
+1044 
-1051 TYTNNLNVGIMY
+1051 
-1063 NFDRDNN
+1063 
-1070 IFAAA
+1070 
-1075 SQRRF
+1075 
-1080 FFEYGFGPA
+1080 
-1089 YTGRTPLRFRNTR
+1089 
-1102 GFDANA
+1102 
-1108 SIGWWFS
+1108 
-1115 SAFALRGGVHVTNAD
+1115 
-1130 WQTTQYANEDTKL
+1130 
-1143 LVGTRGIA
+1143 
-1151 ADLLINPLGFVKD
+1151 
-1164 YNWEMPFGFNLVGG
+1164 
-1178 YEFGQG
+1178 
-1184 KRTMTPYADSFEGNY
+1184 
-1199 TALRGGVQL
+1199 
-1208 WARLAN
+1208 
-1214 GLRFTLEPMVSSV
+1214 
-1227 KLKGVNGY
+1227 
-1235 NYNEYA
+1235 
-1241 LKAGVA
+1241 
-1247 VLFKRQAERNYPDV
+1247 
-1261 PSDEVR
+1261 
-1267 NIPKKGYFLGVGMGW
+1267 
-1282 SNTIWD
+1282 
-1288 WRFSGYQHGVLKNA
+1288 
-1302 TIFGGYHFNELHGI
+1302 
-1316 RLQSEWMREKIAFPN
+1316 
-1331 YASQVKL
+1331 
-1338 KPNNYLLSLDYQ
+1338 DYQ

-1437 MYSFDAFSNFLIRD
+1437 MYSFDAFRNFLIRD

-1464 YGIGPTFMGKTPL
+1464 YGIGPTFMSKTPL

-1522 TLLFGTRGA
+1522 TLLIGTRGV

-1602 PTFSAIKLSAPDDN
+1602 PTFSAIKLSASDDN

-1713 GAGIYTEHFNNV
+1713 GAGIYTERFNNV
-1725 LVSFDYQL
+1725 LISFDYQL

-1768 LNVGG
+1768 LNIGG

>member
-21 AKASVSTKMLTA
+21 AKASVSTKMLSA

-93 GDRYVHGDFW
+93 GDRYVRGDFW

-134 GVGKVIS
+134 GVGKVVS

-423 EFGGMKKTAASLLGS
+423 EFGGMKKTAASLFGS

-461 LTLEPTYMQTEHYNG
+461 LTLEPTYMQIEHYNG

-513 NTVQRGYFL
+513 NTIQRGYFL

-528 NNTVWDW
+528 NNTVWEW

-574 FFDSYGSGIEKYT
+574 FFDSYGSGIEKFT

-1075 SQRRF
+1075 SQRHF

-1437 MYSFDAFSNFLIRD
+1437 MYSFDAFRNFLIRD

-1464 YGIGPTFMGKTPL
+1464 YGIGPTFMSKTPL

-1522 TLLFGTRGA
+1522 TLLIGTRGA

-1602 PTFSAIKLSAPDDN
+1602 PTFSAIKLSASDDN

-1768 LNVGG
+1768 LNIGG

>member
-21 AKASVSTKMLTA
+21 AKASVSTKMLSA

-93 GDRYVHGDFW
+93 GDRYVRGDFW

-134 GVGKVIS
+134 GVGKVVS

-423 EFGGMKKTAASLLGS
+423 EFGGMKKTAASLFGS

-461 LTLEPTYMQTEHYNG
+461 LTLEPTYMQIEHYNG

-528 NNTVWDW
+528 NNTVWEW

-547 AVLFGGYRFNKIH
+547 AVLFGGYRFDKIH

-574 FFDSYGSGIEKYT
+574 FFDSYGSGIEKFT

-950 IAFPNYASQVK
+950 IAFPNYA
-961 LKPNNYLL
+961 
-969 SLDYQFNLYNY
+969 
-980 MAGYDPSCRWNVYL
+980 
-994 YGGPTLA
+994 
-1001 VGDGGT
+1001 
-1007 KLAANVGGMVTYNLT
+1007 
-1022 PDVSLFYSHTIYR
+1022 I
-1035 FNKHYYPTS
+1035 
-1044 LVYTRDG
+1044 
-1051 TYTNNLNVGIMY
+1051 
-1063 NFDRDNN
+1063 
-1070 IFAAA
+1070 
-1075 SQRRF
+1075 
-1080 FFEYGFGPA
+1080 
-1089 YTGRTPLRFRNTR
+1089 
-1102 GFDANA
+1102 
-1108 SIGWWFS
+1108 
-1115 SAFALRGGVHVTNAD
+1115 
-1130 WQTTQYANEDTKL
+1130 
-1143 LVGTRGIA
+1143 
-1151 ADLLINPLGFVKD
+1151 
-1164 YNWEMPFGFNLVGG
+1164 
-1178 YEFGQG
+1178 
-1184 KRTMTPYADSFEGNY
+1184 
-1199 TALRGGVQL
+1199 
-1208 WARLAN
+1208 
-1214 GLRFTLEPMVSSV
+1214 
-1227 KLKGVNGY
+1227 
-1235 NYNEYA
+1235 
-1241 LKAGVA
+1241 
-1247 VLFKRQAERNYPDV
+1247 
-1261 PSDEVR
+1261 
-1267 NIPKKGYFLGVGMGW
+1267 
-1282 SNTIWD
+1282 
-1288 WRFSGYQHGVLKNA
+1288 
-1302 TIFGGYHFNELHGI
+1302 
-1316 RLQSEWMREKIAFPN
+1316 
-1331 YASQVKL
+1331 QVKL

-1437 MYSFDAFSNFLIRD
+1437 MYSFDAFRNFLIRD

-1464 YGIGPTFMGKTPL
+1464 YGIGPTFMSKTPL

-1512 EKGSF
+1512 DKGSF

-1522 TLLFGTRGA
+1522 TLLIGTRGA

-1602 PTFSAIKLSAPDDN
+1602 PTFSAIKLSASDDN

-1677 GDLLKNAMAFA
+1677 RDLLKNAMAFA

-1708 MDNNE
+1708 LDNNE

-1785 FYSHTVYRMPNGRY
+1785 FYSHTVYRMPAGRY

>member
-21 AKASVSTKMLTA
+21 AKASVSTKMLSA

-93 GDRYVHGDFW
+93 GDRYVRGDFW

-134 GVGKVIS
+134 GVGKVVS

-380 GNDDTKS
+380 GNDDTKF

-396 DFLFNPFGFK
+396 DFFFNPFGFK

-423 EFGGMKKTAASLLGS
+423 EFGGMKKTAASLFGS

-574 FFDSYGSGIEKYT
+574 FFDSSGSGIEKFT

-610 LRRWNVYMYAGPT
+610 LRRWNVYVYVGPT

-664 YPHHMVYTRDGI
+664 YPHHMVYSRDGI

-837 NGLRFTLEPMV
+837 NGLRFTLEPM
-848 SSVKLKGVNGYN
+848 
-860 YNEYALKAG
+860 
-869 VAVLFKRQAE
+869 
-879 RNYPDVPSDEVRNI
+879 I
-893 PKKGYFLGVGMGW
+893 
-906 SNTIWDWRFS
+906 
-916 GYQHGVLK
+916 
-924 NATIFGGYHFNE
+924 
-936 LHGIRL
+936 
-942 QSEWMREK
+942 
-950 IAFPNYASQVK
+950 
-961 LKPNNYLL
+961 
-969 SLDYQFNLYNY
+969 
-980 MAGYDPSCRWNVYL
+980 
-994 YGGPTLA
+994 
-1001 VGDGGT
+1001 
-1007 KLAANVGGMVTYNLT
+1007 
-1022 PDVSLFYSHTIYR
+1022 
-1035 FNKHYYPTS
+1035 
-1044 LVYTRDG
+1044 
-1051 TYTNNLNVGIMY
+1051 
-1063 NFDRDNN
+1063 
-1070 IFAAA
+1070 
-1075 SQRRF
+1075 
-1080 FFEYGFGPA
+1080 
-1089 YTGRTPLRFRNTR
+1089 
-1102 GFDANA
+1102 
-1108 SIGWWFS
+1108 
-1115 SAFALRGGVHVTNAD
+1115 
-1130 WQTTQYANEDTKL
+1130 
-1143 LVGTRGIA
+1143 
-1151 ADLLINPLGFVKD
+1151 
-1164 YNWEMPFGFNLVGG
+1164 
-1178 YEFGQG
+1178 
-1184 KRTMTPYADSFEGNY
+1184 
-1199 TALRGGVQL
+1199 
-1208 WARLAN
+1208 
-1214 GLRFTLEPMVSSV
+1214 SSV

-1437 MYSFDAFSNFLIRD
+1437 MYSFDAFRNFLIRD
-1451 DEGNPMRRPLFLE
+1451 DEGNPMRRPIFLE
-1464 YGIGPTFMGKTPL
+1464 YGIGPTFMSKTPL

-1512 EKGSF
+1512 DKGSF

-1522 TLLFGTRGA
+1522 TLLIGTRGV

-1602 PTFSAIKLSAPDDN
+1602 PTFSAIKLSASDDN

>member
-21 AKASVSTKMLTA
+21 AKASVSTKMLSA

-134 GVGKVIS
+134 GVGKVVS

-423 EFGGMKKTAASLLGS
+423 EFGGMKKTAASLFGS

-461 LTLEPTYMQTEHYNG
+461 LTLEPTYMQIEHYNG

-513 NTVQRGYFL
+513 NTVERGYFL

-574 FFDSYGSGIEKYT
+574 FFDSSGSGIEKFT

-610 LRRWNVYMYAGPT
+610 LRRWNVYVYAGPT

-664 YPHHMVYTRDGI
+664 YPHHMVYSRDGI
-676 FTNNL
+676 F
-681 NVGIMYNFDRDN
+681 
-693 NIFAAASQRRFFFEY
+693 
-708 GFGPAYTGRTPLR
+708 
-721 FRNTRGFDANASIG
+721 
-735 WWFSSAFALRGGVHV
+735 
-750 TNADWQT
+750 
-757 TQYANEDTKL
+757 
-767 LVGTRGIAADLLI
+767 
-780 NPLGFVKDYNWE
+780 
-792 MPFGF
+792 
-797 NLVGG
+797 
-802 YEFGQGK
+802 
-809 RTMTPYADSFEGNYT
+809 
-824 ALRGGVQ
+824 
-831 LWARLA
+831 
-837 NGLRFTLEPMV
+837 
-848 SSVKLKGVNGYN
+848 
-860 YNEYALKAG
+860 
-869 VAVLFKRQAE
+869 
-879 RNYPDVPSDEVRNI
+879 
-893 PKKGYFLGVGMGW
+893 
-906 SNTIWDWRFS
+906 
-916 GYQHGVLK
+916 
-924 NATIFGGYHFNE
+924 
-936 LHGIRL
+936 
-942 QSEWMREK
+942 
-950 IAFPNYASQVK
+950 
-961 LKPNNYLL
+961 
-969 SLDYQFNLYNY
+969 
-980 MAGYDPSCRWNVYL
+980 
-994 YGGPTLA
+994 
-1001 VGDGGT
+1001 
-1007 KLAANVGGMVTYNLT
+1007 
-1022 PDVSLFYSHTIYR
+1022 
-1035 FNKHYYPTS
+1035 
-1044 LVYTRDG
+1044 
-1051 TYTNNLNVGIMY
+1051 TNNLNVGIMY

-1437 MYSFDAFSNFLIRD
+1437 MYSFDAFRNFLIRD

-1464 YGIGPTFMGKTPL
+1464 YGIGPTFMSKTPL

-1512 EKGSF
+1512 DKGSF

-1522 TLLFGTRGA
+1522 TLLIGTRGA

-1602 PTFSAIKLSAPDDN
+1602 PTFSAIKLSASDDN

-1677 GDLLKNAMAFA
+1677 GDLLKNAMAFV

-1708 MDNNE
+1708 LDNNE

>member
-21 AKASVSTKMLTA
+21 AKASVSTKMLSA

-93 GDRYVHGDFW
+93 GDRYVRGDFW

-134 GVGKVIS
+134 GVGKVVS

-292 MANAGIFQKH
+292 MVNAGIFQKH

-461 LTLEPTYMQTEHYNG
+461 LTLEPTYMQIEHYNG

-528 NNTVWDW
+528 NNTVWEW

-574 FFDSYGSGIEKYT
+574 FFDSYGSGIEKFT

-664 YPHHMVYTRDGI
+664 YPHHMVYARDGI

-950 IAFPNYASQVK
+950 IAFPNYA
-961 LKPNNYLL
+961 
-969 SLDYQFNLYNY
+969 
-980 MAGYDPSCRWNVYL
+980 
-994 YGGPTLA
+994 
-1001 VGDGGT
+1001 
-1007 KLAANVGGMVTYNLT
+1007 
-1022 PDVSLFYSHTIYR
+1022 I
-1035 FNKHYYPTS
+1035 
-1044 LVYTRDG
+1044 
-1051 TYTNNLNVGIMY
+1051 
-1063 NFDRDNN
+1063 
-1070 IFAAA
+1070 
-1075 SQRRF
+1075 
-1080 FFEYGFGPA
+1080 
-1089 YTGRTPLRFRNTR
+1089 
-1102 GFDANA
+1102 
-1108 SIGWWFS
+1108 
-1115 SAFALRGGVHVTNAD
+1115 
-1130 WQTTQYANEDTKL
+1130 
-1143 LVGTRGIA
+1143 
-1151 ADLLINPLGFVKD
+1151 
-1164 YNWEMPFGFNLVGG
+1164 
-1178 YEFGQG
+1178 
-1184 KRTMTPYADSFEGNY
+1184 
-1199 TALRGGVQL
+1199 
-1208 WARLAN
+1208 
-1214 GLRFTLEPMVSSV
+1214 
-1227 KLKGVNGY
+1227 
-1235 NYNEYA
+1235 
-1241 LKAGVA
+1241 
-1247 VLFKRQAERNYPDV
+1247 
-1261 PSDEVR
+1261 
-1267 NIPKKGYFLGVGMGW
+1267 
-1282 SNTIWD
+1282 
-1288 WRFSGYQHGVLKNA
+1288 
-1302 TIFGGYHFNELHGI
+1302 
-1316 RLQSEWMREKIAFPN
+1316 
-1331 YASQVKL
+1331 QVKL

-1437 MYSFDAFSNFLIRD
+1437 MYSFDAFRNFLIRD

-1464 YGIGPTFMGKTPL
+1464 YGIGPTFMSKTPL

-1512 EKGSF
+1512 DKGSF

-1522 TLLFGTRGA
+1522 TLLIGTRGA

-1602 PTFSAIKLSAPDDN
+1602 PTFSAIKLSASDDN

-1708 MDNNE
+1708 LDNNE

-1785 FYSHTVYRMPNGRY
+1785 FYSHTVYRMPAGRY

>member
-21 AKASVSTKMLTA
+21 AKASVSTKMLSV

-39 VQDPDTVARD
+39 VQDLDTVARD

-93 GDRYVHGDFW
+93 GDRYVRGDFW

-134 GVGKVIS
+134 GVGKVVS

-245 ASIALEP
+245 ASIVLEP

-461 LTLEPTYMQTEHYNG
+461 LTLEPTYMQIEHYNG

-513 NTVQRGYFL
+513 NTVERGYFL

-547 AVLFGGYRFNKIH
+547 VVLFGGYRFNKIH

-574 FFDSYGSGIEKYT
+574 FFDSSGSGIEKFT

-649 SLFYSHTVYRMPKTR
+649 SLFYSHTIYRMPKTR

-950 IAFPNYASQVK
+950 IAFPNYA
-961 LKPNNYLL
+961 
-969 SLDYQFNLYNY
+969 
-980 MAGYDPSCRWNVYL
+980 
-994 YGGPTLA
+994 
-1001 VGDGGT
+1001 
-1007 KLAANVGGMVTYNLT
+1007 
-1022 PDVSLFYSHTIYR
+1022 I
-1035 FNKHYYPTS
+1035 
-1044 LVYTRDG
+1044 
-1051 TYTNNLNVGIMY
+1051 
-1063 NFDRDNN
+1063 
-1070 IFAAA
+1070 
-1075 SQRRF
+1075 
-1080 FFEYGFGPA
+1080 
-1089 YTGRTPLRFRNTR
+1089 
-1102 GFDANA
+1102 
-1108 SIGWWFS
+1108 
-1115 SAFALRGGVHVTNAD
+1115 
-1130 WQTTQYANEDTKL
+1130 
-1143 LVGTRGIA
+1143 
-1151 ADLLINPLGFVKD
+1151 
-1164 YNWEMPFGFNLVGG
+1164 
-1178 YEFGQG
+1178 
-1184 KRTMTPYADSFEGNY
+1184 
-1199 TALRGGVQL
+1199 
-1208 WARLAN
+1208 
-1214 GLRFTLEPMVSSV
+1214 
-1227 KLKGVNGY
+1227 
-1235 NYNEYA
+1235 
-1241 LKAGVA
+1241 
-1247 VLFKRQAERNYPDV
+1247 
-1261 PSDEVR
+1261 
-1267 NIPKKGYFLGVGMGW
+1267 
-1282 SNTIWD
+1282 
-1288 WRFSGYQHGVLKNA
+1288 
-1302 TIFGGYHFNELHGI
+1302 
-1316 RLQSEWMREKIAFPN
+1316 
-1331 YASQVKL
+1331 QVKL

-1437 MYSFDAFSNFLIRD
+1437 MYSFDAFRNFLIRD

-1464 YGIGPTFMGKTPL
+1464 YGIGPTFMSKTPL

-1489 LVGWWANSAVGVR
+1489 LVGWWANSAVGIR

-1512 EKGSF
+1512 DKGSF

-1522 TLLFGTRGA
+1522 TLLIGTRGA

-1571 FVNTF
+1571 FVSTF

-1602 PTFSAIKLSAPDDN
+1602 PTFSAIKLSASDDN

-1638 YDETLPE
+1638 YDESLPE

-1785 FYSHTVYRMPNGRY
+1785 FYSHTVYRMPDGRY

>member
-21 AKASVSTKMLTA
+21 AKASVSTKMLSA

-39 VQDPDTVARD
+39 VQDPDTIARD

-93 GDRYVHGDFW
+93 GDRYVRGDFW

-134 GVGKVIS
+134 GVGKVVS

-155 YSHASTTVYNTNQ
+155 YSHTSTTVYNTNQ

-199 ILGLGVQTASLHS
+199 ILGLGVQTTSLHS

-423 EFGGMKKTAASLLGS
+423 EFGGMKKTAASLFGS

-461 LTLEPTYMQTEHYNG
+461 LTLEPTYMQIEHYNG

-574 FFDSYGSGIEKYT
+574 FFDSYGSGIEKFT

-610 LRRWNVYMYAGPT
+610 LRRWNVYVYAGPT

-1051 TYTNNLNVGIMY
+1051 TYTNNLN
-1063 NFDRDNN
+1063 
-1070 IFAAA
+1070 
-1075 SQRRF
+1075 
-1080 FFEYGFGPA
+1080 
-1089 YTGRTPLRFRNTR
+1089 
-1102 GFDANA
+1102 
-1108 SIGWWFS
+1108 
-1115 SAFALRGGVHVTNAD
+1115 
-1130 WQTTQYANEDTKL
+1130 
-1143 LVGTRGIA
+1143 
-1151 ADLLINPLGFVKD
+1151 
-1164 YNWEMPFGFNLVGG
+1164 
-1178 YEFGQG
+1178 
-1184 KRTMTPYADSFEGNY
+1184 
-1199 TALRGGVQL
+1199 
-1208 WARLAN
+1208 
-1214 GLRFTLEPMVSSV
+1214 
-1227 KLKGVNGY
+1227 
-1235 NYNEYA
+1235 
-1241 LKAGVA
+1241 
-1247 VLFKRQAERNYPDV
+1247 
-1261 PSDEVR
+1261 
-1267 NIPKKGYFLGVGMGW
+1267 
-1282 SNTIWD
+1282 
-1288 WRFSGYQHGVLKNA
+1288 
-1302 TIFGGYHFNELHGI
+1302 
-1316 RLQSEWMREKIAFPN
+1316 
-1331 YASQVKL
+1331 
-1338 KPNNYLLSLDYQ
+1338 
-1350 FNLYNYMAGYDPS
+1350 
-1363 CRWNVYLYGGPTLAV
+1363 
-1378 GDGGTKLAANV
+1378 
-1389 GGMVT
+1389 
-1394 YNLTPD
+1394 
-1400 VSLFYSH
+1400 
-1407 TIYRF
+1407 
-1412 NKHYYPTSLV
+1412 
-1422 YTRDG
+1422 
-1427 TYTNNLNIGV
+1427 IGV
-1437 MYSFDAFSNFLIRD
+1437 MYSFDAFRNFLIRD

-1464 YGIGPTFMGKTPL
+1464 YGIGPTFMSKTPL

-1512 EKGSF
+1512 DKGSF

-1522 TLLFGTRGA
+1522 TLLIGTRGV

-1602 PTFSAIKLSAPDDN
+1602 PTFSAIKLSASDDN

-1725 LVSFDYQL
+1725 LVSFDYQI
-1733 NALNAISGFD
+1733 NALNSISGFD

>member
-21 AKASVSTKMLTA
+21 AKASVSTKMLSV

-39 VQDPDTVARD
+39 VQDLDTVARD

-93 GDRYVHGDFW
+93 GDRYVRGDFW

-134 GVGKVIS
+134 GVGKVVS

-245 ASIALEP
+245 ASIVLEP

-423 EFGGMKKTAASLLGS
+423 EFGGMKKTAASMFGS

-461 LTLEPTYMQTEHYNG
+461 LTLEPTYMQIEHYNG

-513 NTVQRGYFL
+513 NTVERGYFL

-528 NNTVWDW
+528 NNTVWEW

-574 FFDSYGSGIEKYT
+574 FFDSYGSGIEKFT

-681 NVGIMYNFDRDN
+681 NVGVMYNFDRDN

-969 SLDYQFNLYNY
+969 SF
-980 MAGYDPSCRWNVYL
+980 
-994 YGGPTLA
+994 
-1001 VGDGGT
+1001 
-1007 KLAANVGGMVTYNLT
+1007 
-1022 PDVSLFYSHTIYR
+1022 
-1035 FNKHYYPTS
+1035 
-1044 LVYTRDG
+1044 
-1051 TYTNNLNVGIMY
+1051 
-1063 NFDRDNN
+1063 
-1070 IFAAA
+1070 
-1075 SQRRF
+1075 
-1080 FFEYGFGPA
+1080 
-1089 YTGRTPLRFRNTR
+1089 
-1102 GFDANA
+1102 
-1108 SIGWWFS
+1108 
-1115 SAFALRGGVHVTNAD
+1115 
-1130 WQTTQYANEDTKL
+1130 
-1143 LVGTRGIA
+1143 
-1151 ADLLINPLGFVKD
+1151 
-1164 YNWEMPFGFNLVGG
+1164 
-1178 YEFGQG
+1178 
-1184 KRTMTPYADSFEGNY
+1184 
-1199 TALRGGVQL
+1199 
-1208 WARLAN
+1208 
-1214 GLRFTLEPMVSSV
+1214 
-1227 KLKGVNGY
+1227 
-1235 NYNEYA
+1235 
-1241 LKAGVA
+1241 
-1247 VLFKRQAERNYPDV
+1247 
-1261 PSDEVR
+1261 
-1267 NIPKKGYFLGVGMGW
+1267 
-1282 SNTIWD
+1282 
-1288 WRFSGYQHGVLKNA
+1288 
-1302 TIFGGYHFNELHGI
+1302 
-1316 RLQSEWMREKIAFPN
+1316 
-1331 YASQVKL
+1331 
-1338 KPNNYLLSLDYQ
+1338 DYQ

-1437 MYSFDAFSNFLIRD
+1437 MYSFDAFRNFLIRD

-1464 YGIGPTFMGKTPL
+1464 YGIGPTFMSKTPL

-1512 EKGSF
+1512 DKGSF

-1522 TLLFGTRGA
+1522 TLLIGTRGV

-1571 FVNTF
+1571 FVSTF

-1592 LTNDLRLTFE
+1592 LTNDLRLTFQ
-1602 PTFSAIKLSAPDDN
+1602 PTFSAIKLSASDDN

-1785 FYSHTVYRMPNGRY
+1785 FYSHTVYRMPAGRY

>member
-21 AKASVSTKMLTA
+21 AKASVSTKMLSA

-39 VQDPDTVARD
+39 MQDPDTVARD

-54 DVIPASATTQAQD
+54 DVIPTSATTQAQD

-134 GVGKVIS
+134 GVGKVVS

-461 LTLEPTYMQTEHYNG
+461 LTLEPTYMQIEHYNG

-528 NNTVWDW
+528 NNTVWEW

-610 LRRWNVYMYAGPT
+610 LRRWNVYVYAGPT

-664 YPHHMVYTRDGI
+664 YPHHMVYSRDGI

-767 LVGTRGIAADLLI
+767 LVGTRGITADLLI

-950 IAFPNYASQVK
+950 IAFPNYA
-961 LKPNNYLL
+961 
-969 SLDYQFNLYNY
+969 
-980 MAGYDPSCRWNVYL
+980 
-994 YGGPTLA
+994 
-1001 VGDGGT
+1001 
-1007 KLAANVGGMVTYNLT
+1007 
-1022 PDVSLFYSHTIYR
+1022 I
-1035 FNKHYYPTS
+1035 
-1044 LVYTRDG
+1044 
-1051 TYTNNLNVGIMY
+1051 
-1063 NFDRDNN
+1063 
-1070 IFAAA
+1070 
-1075 SQRRF
+1075 
-1080 FFEYGFGPA
+1080 
-1089 YTGRTPLRFRNTR
+1089 
-1102 GFDANA
+1102 
-1108 SIGWWFS
+1108 
-1115 SAFALRGGVHVTNAD
+1115 
-1130 WQTTQYANEDTKL
+1130 
-1143 LVGTRGIA
+1143 
-1151 ADLLINPLGFVKD
+1151 
-1164 YNWEMPFGFNLVGG
+1164 
-1178 YEFGQG
+1178 
-1184 KRTMTPYADSFEGNY
+1184 
-1199 TALRGGVQL
+1199 
-1208 WARLAN
+1208 
-1214 GLRFTLEPMVSSV
+1214 
-1227 KLKGVNGY
+1227 
-1235 NYNEYA
+1235 
-1241 LKAGVA
+1241 
-1247 VLFKRQAERNYPDV
+1247 
-1261 PSDEVR
+1261 
-1267 NIPKKGYFLGVGMGW
+1267 
-1282 SNTIWD
+1282 
-1288 WRFSGYQHGVLKNA
+1288 
-1302 TIFGGYHFNELHGI
+1302 
-1316 RLQSEWMREKIAFPN
+1316 
-1331 YASQVKL
+1331 QVKL

-1437 MYSFDAFSNFLIRD
+1437 MYSFDAFRNFLIRD

-1464 YGIGPTFMGKTPL
+1464 YGIGPTFMSKTPL

-1522 TLLFGTRGA
+1522 TLLIGTRGA

-1571 FVNTF
+1571 FVSTF

-1602 PTFSAIKLSAPDDN
+1602 PTFSAIKLSASDDN

-1785 FYSHTVYRMPNGRY
+1785 FYSHTVYRMPDGRY

>member
-21 AKASVSTKMLTA
+21 AKASVSTKMLSA

-39 VQDPDTVARD
+39 VQDPDTIARD
-49 LSDLE
+49 LSELE

-93 GDRYVHGDFW
+93 GDRYVRGDFW

-134 GVGKVIS
+134 GVGKVVS

-423 EFGGMKKTAASLLGS
+423 EFGGMKKTAASLFGS

-837 NGLRFTLEPMV
+837 NGLRFTLEPMI

-950 IAFPNYASQVK
+950 IAFPNYASQ
-961 LKPNNYLL
+961 
-969 SLDYQFNLYNY
+969 
-980 MAGYDPSCRWNVYL
+980 
-994 YGGPTLA
+994 
-1001 VGDGGT
+1001 
-1007 KLAANVGGMVTYNLT
+1007 
-1022 PDVSLFYSHTIYR
+1022 
-1035 FNKHYYPTS
+1035 
-1044 LVYTRDG
+1044 
-1051 TYTNNLNVGIMY
+1051 
-1063 NFDRDNN
+1063 
-1070 IFAAA
+1070 
-1075 SQRRF
+1075 
-1080 FFEYGFGPA
+1080 E
-1089 YTGRTPLRFRNTR
+1089 
-1102 GFDANA
+1102 
-1108 SIGWWFS
+1108 
-1115 SAFALRGGVHVTNAD
+1115 
-1130 WQTTQYANEDTKL
+1130 
-1143 LVGTRGIA
+1143 
-1151 ADLLINPLGFVKD
+1151 
-1164 YNWEMPFGFNLVGG
+1164 
-1178 YEFGQG
+1178 
-1184 KRTMTPYADSFEGNY
+1184 
-1199 TALRGGVQL
+1199 
-1208 WARLAN
+1208 
-1214 GLRFTLEPMVSSV
+1214 
-1227 KLKGVNGY
+1227 
-1235 NYNEYA
+1235 
-1241 LKAGVA
+1241 
-1247 VLFKRQAERNYPDV
+1247 
-1261 PSDEVR
+1261 
-1267 NIPKKGYFLGVGMGW
+1267 
-1282 SNTIWD
+1282 
-1288 WRFSGYQHGVLKNA
+1288 
-1302 TIFGGYHFNELHGI
+1302 
-1316 RLQSEWMREKIAFPN
+1316 
-1331 YASQVKL
+1331 KL

-1437 MYSFDAFSNFLIRD
+1437 MYSFDAFRNFLIRD

-1464 YGIGPTFMGKTPL
+1464 YGIGPTFMSKTPL

-1512 EKGSF
+1512 DKGSF

-1522 TLLFGTRGA
+1522 TLLIGTRGA

-1602 PTFSAIKLSAPDDN
+1602 PTFSAIKLSASDDN

-1785 FYSHTVYRMPNGRY
+1785 FYSHTVYRMPDGRY

>member
-21 AKASVSTKMLTA
+21 AKASVSTKMLSA
-33 DVHPLT
+33 DVHPLI

-103 NNTFIDMGG
+103 NNTFIDMGS

-302 FNNQKRYMLDN
+302 FNKQKRYMLDN

-423 EFGGMKKTAASLLGS
+423 EFGGMKKTAASMFGS

-513 NTVQRGYFL
+513 NTVERGYFL

-528 NNTVWDW
+528 NNTVWEW

-547 AVLFGGYRFNKIH
+547 VVLFGGYRFNKIH

-574 FFDSYGSGIEKYT
+574 FFDSYGSGIEKFT

-664 YPHHMVYTRDGI
+664 YPHHMVYSRDGI

-950 IAFPNYASQVK
+950 IAFPNYASQ
-961 LKPNNYLL
+961 
-969 SLDYQFNLYNY
+969 
-980 MAGYDPSCRWNVYL
+980 
-994 YGGPTLA
+994 
-1001 VGDGGT
+1001 
-1007 KLAANVGGMVTYNLT
+1007 
-1022 PDVSLFYSHTIYR
+1022 
-1035 FNKHYYPTS
+1035 
-1044 LVYTRDG
+1044 
-1051 TYTNNLNVGIMY
+1051 
-1063 NFDRDNN
+1063 
-1070 IFAAA
+1070 
-1075 SQRRF
+1075 
-1080 FFEYGFGPA
+1080 E
-1089 YTGRTPLRFRNTR
+1089 
-1102 GFDANA
+1102 
-1108 SIGWWFS
+1108 
-1115 SAFALRGGVHVTNAD
+1115 
-1130 WQTTQYANEDTKL
+1130 
-1143 LVGTRGIA
+1143 
-1151 ADLLINPLGFVKD
+1151 
-1164 YNWEMPFGFNLVGG
+1164 
-1178 YEFGQG
+1178 
-1184 KRTMTPYADSFEGNY
+1184 
-1199 TALRGGVQL
+1199 
-1208 WARLAN
+1208 
-1214 GLRFTLEPMVSSV
+1214 
-1227 KLKGVNGY
+1227 
-1235 NYNEYA
+1235 
-1241 LKAGVA
+1241 
-1247 VLFKRQAERNYPDV
+1247 
-1261 PSDEVR
+1261 
-1267 NIPKKGYFLGVGMGW
+1267 
-1282 SNTIWD
+1282 
-1288 WRFSGYQHGVLKNA
+1288 
-1302 TIFGGYHFNELHGI
+1302 
-1316 RLQSEWMREKIAFPN
+1316 
-1331 YASQVKL
+1331 KL

-1437 MYSFDAFSNFLIRD
+1437 MYSFDAFRNFLIRD

-1464 YGIGPTFMGKTPL
+1464 YGIGPTFMSKTPL

-1512 EKGSF
+1512 DKGSF

-1522 TLLFGTRGA
+1522 TLLIGTRGA

-1602 PTFSAIKLSAPDDN
+1602 PTFSAIKLSASDDN

-1768 LNVGG
+1768 LNIGG

>member
-21 AKASVSTKMLTA
+21 AKASVSTKMLSA

-93 GDRYVHGDFW
+93 GDRYVRGDFW

-423 EFGGMKKTAASLLGS
+423 EFGGMKKTAASLFGS

-461 LTLEPTYMQTEHYNG
+461 LTLEPTYMQIEHYNG

-528 NNTVWDW
+528 NNTVWEW

-574 FFDSYGSGIEKYT
+574 FFDSYGSGIEKFT

-595 DYQINLFNAMAGYDP
+595 DYQINLFNVMAGYDP

-757 TQYANEDTKL
+757 TPYANEDTKL

-809 RTMTPYADSFEGNYT
+809 RTMTPNADSFEGNYT

-906 SNTIWDWRFS
+906 SNTIW
-916 GYQHGVLK
+916 
-924 NATIFGGYHFNE
+924 N
-936 LHGIRL
+936 
-942 QSEWMREK
+942 
-950 IAFPNYASQVK
+950 
-961 LKPNNYLL
+961 
-969 SLDYQFNLYNY
+969 
-980 MAGYDPSCRWNVYL
+980 
-994 YGGPTLA
+994 
-1001 VGDGGT
+1001 
-1007 KLAANVGGMVTYNLT
+1007 
-1022 PDVSLFYSHTIYR
+1022 
-1035 FNKHYYPTS
+1035 
-1044 LVYTRDG
+1044 
-1051 TYTNNLNVGIMY
+1051 
-1063 NFDRDNN
+1063 
-1070 IFAAA
+1070 
-1075 SQRRF
+1075 
-1080 FFEYGFGPA
+1080 
-1089 YTGRTPLRFRNTR
+1089 
-1102 GFDANA
+1102 
-1108 SIGWWFS
+1108 
-1115 SAFALRGGVHVTNAD
+1115 
-1130 WQTTQYANEDTKL
+1130 
-1143 LVGTRGIA
+1143 
-1151 ADLLINPLGFVKD
+1151 
-1164 YNWEMPFGFNLVGG
+1164 
-1178 YEFGQG
+1178 
-1184 KRTMTPYADSFEGNY
+1184 
-1199 TALRGGVQL
+1199 
-1208 WARLAN
+1208 
-1214 GLRFTLEPMVSSV
+1214 
-1227 KLKGVNGY
+1227 
-1235 NYNEYA
+1235 
-1241 LKAGVA
+1241 
-1247 VLFKRQAERNYPDV
+1247 
-1261 PSDEVR
+1261 
-1267 NIPKKGYFLGVGMGW
+1267 
-1282 SNTIWD
+1282 

-1437 MYSFDAFSNFLIRD
+1437 MYSFDAFRNFLIRD

-1464 YGIGPTFMGKTPL
+1464 YGIGPTFMSKTPL

-1512 EKGSF
+1512 DKGSF

-1522 TLLFGTRGA
+1522 TLLIGTRGA

-1602 PTFSAIKLSAPDDN
+1602 PTFSAIKLSASDGN

>member
-21 AKASVSTKMLTA
+21 AKASVSTKMLSA

-39 VQDPDTVARD
+39 MQDPDTVARD

-54 DVIPASATTQAQD
+54 DVIPTSATTQAQD

-93 GDRYVHGDFW
+93 GDRYVRGDFW

-112 GVGGFYHNTNA
+112 GGGGFYHNTNA

-423 EFGGMKKTAASLLGS
+423 EFGGMKKTAASMFGS

-461 LTLEPTYMQTEHYNG
+461 LTLEPTYMQIEHYNG

-547 AVLFGGYRFNKIH
+547 TVLFGGYRFNKIH

-574 FFDSYGSGIEKYT
+574 FFDSYGSGIEKFT

-610 LRRWNVYMYAGPT
+610 LRRWNVYVYAGPT

-664 YPHHMVYTRDGI
+664 YPHHMVYSRDGI

-767 LVGTRGIAADLLI
+767 LVGTRGIATDLLI

-950 IAFPNYASQVK
+950 IAFPGNGSLTAI
-961 LKPNNYLL
+961 KPNNYLL
-969 SLDYQFNLYNY
+969 SF
-980 MAGYDPSCRWNVYL
+980 
-994 YGGPTLA
+994 
-1001 VGDGGT
+1001 
-1007 KLAANVGGMVTYNLT
+1007 
-1022 PDVSLFYSHTIYR
+1022 
-1035 FNKHYYPTS
+1035 
-1044 LVYTRDG
+1044 
-1051 TYTNNLNVGIMY
+1051 
-1063 NFDRDNN
+1063 
-1070 IFAAA
+1070 
-1075 SQRRF
+1075 
-1080 FFEYGFGPA
+1080 
-1089 YTGRTPLRFRNTR
+1089 
-1102 GFDANA
+1102 
-1108 SIGWWFS
+1108 
-1115 SAFALRGGVHVTNAD
+1115 
-1130 WQTTQYANEDTKL
+1130 
-1143 LVGTRGIA
+1143 
-1151 ADLLINPLGFVKD
+1151 
-1164 YNWEMPFGFNLVGG
+1164 
-1178 YEFGQG
+1178 
-1184 KRTMTPYADSFEGNY
+1184 
-1199 TALRGGVQL
+1199 
-1208 WARLAN
+1208 
-1214 GLRFTLEPMVSSV
+1214 
-1227 KLKGVNGY
+1227 
-1235 NYNEYA
+1235 
-1241 LKAGVA
+1241 
-1247 VLFKRQAERNYPDV
+1247 
-1261 PSDEVR
+1261 
-1267 NIPKKGYFLGVGMGW
+1267 
-1282 SNTIWD
+1282 
-1288 WRFSGYQHGVLKNA
+1288 
-1302 TIFGGYHFNELHGI
+1302 
-1316 RLQSEWMREKIAFPN
+1316 
-1331 YASQVKL
+1331 
-1338 KPNNYLLSLDYQ
+1338 DYQ

-1437 MYSFDAFSNFLIRD
+1437 MYSFDAFRNFLIRD

-1464 YGIGPTFMGKTPL
+1464 YGIGPTFMSKTPL

-1512 EKGSF
+1512 DKGSF

-1602 PTFSAIKLSAPDDN
+1602 PTFSAIKLSASDDN

>member
-21 AKASVSTKMLTA
+21 AKASVSTKMLSV

-39 VQDPDTVARD
+39 VQDLDTVARD

-93 GDRYVHGDFW
+93 GDRYVRGDFW

-134 GVGKVIS
+134 GVGKVVS

-245 ASIALEP
+245 ASIVLEP

-461 LTLEPTYMQTEHYNG
+461 LTLEPTYMQIEHYNG

-513 NTVQRGYFL
+513 NTVERGYFL

-574 FFDSYGSGIEKYT
+574 FFDSSGSGIEKFT

-649 SLFYSHTVYRMPKTR
+649 SLFYSHTIYRMPKTR

-969 SLDYQFNLYNY
+969 SF
-980 MAGYDPSCRWNVYL
+980 
-994 YGGPTLA
+994 
-1001 VGDGGT
+1001 
-1007 KLAANVGGMVTYNLT
+1007 
-1022 PDVSLFYSHTIYR
+1022 
-1035 FNKHYYPTS
+1035 
-1044 LVYTRDG
+1044 
-1051 TYTNNLNVGIMY
+1051 
-1063 NFDRDNN
+1063 
-1070 IFAAA
+1070 
-1075 SQRRF
+1075 
-1080 FFEYGFGPA
+1080 
-1089 YTGRTPLRFRNTR
+1089 
-1102 GFDANA
+1102 
-1108 SIGWWFS
+1108 
-1115 SAFALRGGVHVTNAD
+1115 
-1130 WQTTQYANEDTKL
+1130 
-1143 LVGTRGIA
+1143 
-1151 ADLLINPLGFVKD
+1151 
-1164 YNWEMPFGFNLVGG
+1164 
-1178 YEFGQG
+1178 
-1184 KRTMTPYADSFEGNY
+1184 
-1199 TALRGGVQL
+1199 
-1208 WARLAN
+1208 
-1214 GLRFTLEPMVSSV
+1214 
-1227 KLKGVNGY
+1227 
-1235 NYNEYA
+1235 
-1241 LKAGVA
+1241 
-1247 VLFKRQAERNYPDV
+1247 
-1261 PSDEVR
+1261 
-1267 NIPKKGYFLGVGMGW
+1267 
-1282 SNTIWD
+1282 
-1288 WRFSGYQHGVLKNA
+1288 
-1302 TIFGGYHFNELHGI
+1302 
-1316 RLQSEWMREKIAFPN
+1316 
-1331 YASQVKL
+1331 
-1338 KPNNYLLSLDYQ
+1338 DYQ

-1464 YGIGPTFMGKTPL
+1464 YGIGPTFMSKTPL

-1512 EKGSF
+1512 DKGSF

-1522 TLLFGTRGA
+1522 TLLIGTRGA

-1602 PTFSAIKLSAPDDN
+1602 PTFSAIKLSASDDN

-1785 FYSHTVYRMPNGRY
+1785 FYSHTVYRMPDGRY

>member
-21 AKASVSTKMLTA
+21 AKASVSTKMLSA

-93 GDRYVHGDFW
+93 GDRYVRGDFW

-134 GVGKVIS
+134 GVGKVVS

-155 YSHASTTVYNTNQ
+155 YSHASTTVYNTNL
-168 YNSYGGYVDFLYNF
+168 YNSYSGYVDFLYNF

-187 GYRPERPFNVSG
+187 GYRPERPFNVFG

-513 NTVQRGYFL
+513 NTVQCGYFL

-547 AVLFGGYRFNKIH
+547 VVLFGGYRFNKIH
-560 GIRLQAEWMKEAQA
+560 GIRLQAEWMKEVQA

-610 LRRWNVYMYAGPT
+610 LRRWNVYVYAGPT

-664 YPHHMVYTRDGI
+664 YPHHMVYSRDGI

-809 RTMTPYADSFEGNYT
+809 RTMTPNADSFEGNYT

-950 IAFPNYASQVK
+950 IAFPGNG
-961 LKPNNYLL
+961 
-969 SLDYQFNLYNY
+969 SL
-980 MAGYDPSCRWNVYL
+980 
-994 YGGPTLA
+994 
-1001 VGDGGT
+1001 
-1007 KLAANVGGMVTYNLT
+1007 
-1022 PDVSLFYSHTIYR
+1022 
-1035 FNKHYYPTS
+1035 
-1044 LVYTRDG
+1044 
-1051 TYTNNLNVGIMY
+1051 
-1063 NFDRDNN
+1063 
-1070 IFAAA
+1070 
-1075 SQRRF
+1075 
-1080 FFEYGFGPA
+1080 
-1089 YTGRTPLRFRNTR
+1089 
-1102 GFDANA
+1102 
-1108 SIGWWFS
+1108 
-1115 SAFALRGGVHVTNAD
+1115 
-1130 WQTTQYANEDTKL
+1130 
-1143 LVGTRGIA
+1143 
-1151 ADLLINPLGFVKD
+1151 
-1164 YNWEMPFGFNLVGG
+1164 
-1178 YEFGQG
+1178 
-1184 KRTMTPYADSFEGNY
+1184 
-1199 TALRGGVQL
+1199 TA
-1208 WARLAN
+1208 
-1214 GLRFTLEPMVSSV
+1214 
-1227 KLKGVNGY
+1227 
-1235 NYNEYA
+1235 
-1241 LKAGVA
+1241 
-1247 VLFKRQAERNYPDV
+1247 
-1261 PSDEVR
+1261 
-1267 NIPKKGYFLGVGMGW
+1267 I
-1282 SNTIWD
+1282 
-1288 WRFSGYQHGVLKNA
+1288 
-1302 TIFGGYHFNELHGI
+1302 
-1316 RLQSEWMREKIAFPN
+1316 
-1331 YASQVKL
+1331 

-1437 MYSFDAFSNFLIRD
+1437 MYSFDAFRNFLIRD

-1464 YGIGPTFMGKTPL
+1464 YGIGPTFMSKTPL

-1489 LVGWWANSAVGVR
+1489 LVGWWANSAVGIR

-1512 EKGSF
+1512 DKGSF

-1522 TLLFGTRGA
+1522 TLLIGTRGV

-1602 PTFSAIKLSAPDDN
+1602 PTFSAIKLSASDDN

-1688 GYNFST
+1688 GYNFSI

-1785 FYSHTVYRMPNGRY
+1785 FYSHTVYRMPAGRY

>member
-21 AKASVSTKMLTA
+21 AKASVSTKMLSA

-49 LSDLE
+49 LSELE

-93 GDRYVHGDFW
+93 GDRYVRGDFW

-134 GVGKVIS
+134 GVGKVVS

-380 GNDDTKS
+380 GNDDTKF

-574 FFDSYGSGIEKYT
+574 FFNSYGSGIEKFT

-664 YPHHMVYTRDGI
+664 YPHHMVYSRDGI

-980 MAGYDPSCRWNVYL
+980 MAGYDP
-994 YGGPTLA
+994 A
-1001 VGDGGT
+1001 
-1007 KLAANVGGMVTYNLT
+1007 
-1022 PDVSLFYSHTIYR
+1022 
-1035 FNKHYYPTS
+1035 
-1044 LVYTRDG
+1044 
-1051 TYTNNLNVGIMY
+1051 
-1063 NFDRDNN
+1063 
-1070 IFAAA
+1070 
-1075 SQRRF
+1075 
-1080 FFEYGFGPA
+1080 
-1089 YTGRTPLRFRNTR
+1089 
-1102 GFDANA
+1102 
-1108 SIGWWFS
+1108 
-1115 SAFALRGGVHVTNAD
+1115 
-1130 WQTTQYANEDTKL
+1130 
-1143 LVGTRGIA
+1143 
-1151 ADLLINPLGFVKD
+1151 
-1164 YNWEMPFGFNLVGG
+1164 
-1178 YEFGQG
+1178 
-1184 KRTMTPYADSFEGNY
+1184 
-1199 TALRGGVQL
+1199 
-1208 WARLAN
+1208 
-1214 GLRFTLEPMVSSV
+1214 
-1227 KLKGVNGY
+1227 
-1235 NYNEYA
+1235 
-1241 LKAGVA
+1241 
-1247 VLFKRQAERNYPDV
+1247 
-1261 PSDEVR
+1261 
-1267 NIPKKGYFLGVGMGW
+1267 
-1282 SNTIWD
+1282 
-1288 WRFSGYQHGVLKNA
+1288 
-1302 TIFGGYHFNELHGI
+1302 
-1316 RLQSEWMREKIAFPN
+1316 
-1331 YASQVKL
+1331 
-1338 KPNNYLLSLDYQ
+1338 
-1350 FNLYNYMAGYDPS
+1350 

-1437 MYSFDAFSNFLIRD
+1437 MYSFDAFRNFLIRD

-1464 YGIGPTFMGKTPL
+1464 YGIGPTFMSKTPL

-1512 EKGSF
+1512 DKGSF

-1522 TLLFGTRGA
+1522 TLLIGTRGV

-1602 PTFSAIKLSAPDDN
+1602 PTFSAIKLSASDDN

-1638 YDETLPE
+1638 YDEILPE

-1768 LNVGG
+1768 LNIGG

>member
-21 AKASVSTKMLTA
+21 AKASVSTKMLSA

-39 VQDPDTVARD
+39 VQDPDTIARD
-49 LSDLE
+49 LSELE

-93 GDRYVHGDFW
+93 GDRYVRGDFW

-134 GVGKVIS
+134 GVGKVVS

-380 GNDDTKS
+380 GNDDTKF

-423 EFGGMKKTAASLLGS
+423 EFGGMKKTAASLFGS

-574 FFDSYGSGIEKYT
+574 FFDSYGSGIEKFT

-950 IAFPNYASQVK
+950 IAFPNYASQEK

-969 SLDYQFNLYNY
+969 SFDYQFNLYNY

-1331 YASQVKL
+1331 YASQEKL
-1338 KPNNYLLSLDYQ
+1338 KPNNYLLSFDYQ

-1437 MYSFDAFSNFLIRD
+1437 MYSFDAFRNFLIRD

-1464 YGIGPTFMGKTPL
+1464 YGIGPTFMSKTPL

-1602 PTFSAIKLSAPDDN
+1602 PTFSAIKLSASDDN

-1638 YDETLPE
+1638 YDESLPE

-1768 LNVGG
+1768 LNIGG

-1785 FYSHTVYRMPNGRY
+1785 FYSHTVYRMPAGRY

>member
-21 AKASVSTKMLTA
+21 AKASVSTKMLSA

-39 VQDPDTVARD
+39 MQDPDTVARD

-54 DVIPASATTQAQD
+54 DVIPTSATTQAQD

-93 GDRYVHGDFW
+93 GDRYVRGDFW

-112 GVGGFYHNTNA
+112 GGGGFYHNTNA

-396 DFLFNPFGFK
+396 DFFFNPFGFK

-513 NTVQRGYFL
+513 NTIQRGYFL

-574 FFDSYGSGIEKYT
+574 FFDSYGSGIEKFT

-681 NVGIMYNFDRDN
+681 NVGVMYNFDRDN

-1437 MYSFDAFSNFLIRD
+1437 MYSFDAFRNFLIRD

-1464 YGIGPTFMGKTPL
+1464 YGIGPTFMSKTPL

-1512 EKGSF
+1512 DKGRF

-1522 TLLFGTRGA
+1522 TLLIGTRGA
-1531 LFDLLINPLGF
+1531 LFDLLVNPLGF

-1602 PTFSAIKLSAPDDN
+1602 PTFSAIKLSASDDN

-1768 LNVGG
+1768 LNIGG

-1785 FYSHTVYRMPNGRY
+1785 FYSHTVYRMPAGRY

>member
-21 AKASVSTKMLTA
+21 AKASVSTKMLSA
-33 DVHPLT
+33 DVHPLI

-93 GDRYVHGDFW
+93 GDRYVRGDFW

-387 LIGTRGVNV
+387 LIGTRGVNF

-423 EFGGMKKTAASLLGS
+423 EFGGMKKTAASLFGS

-461 LTLEPTYMQTEHYNG
+461 LTLEPTYMQIEHYNG

-528 NNTVWDW
+528 NNTVWEW

-574 FFDSYGSGIEKYT
+574 FFDSYGSGIEKFT

-649 SLFYSHTVYRMPKTR
+649 SLFYSHTIYRMPKTR
-664 YPHHMVYTRDGI
+664 YPHHMVYTHDGI

-1437 MYSFDAFSNFLIRD
+1437 MYSFDAFRNFLIRD

-1464 YGIGPTFMGKTPL
+1464 YGIGPTFMSKTPL

-1512 EKGSF
+1512 DKGSF

-1522 TLLFGTRGA
+1522 TLLIGTRGV

-1602 PTFSAIKLSAPDDN
+1602 PTFSAIKLSASDDN

-1725 LVSFDYQL
+1725 LVSFDYQI
-1733 NALNAISGFD
+1733 NALNSISGFD

>member
-21 AKASVSTKMLTA
+21 AKASVSTKMLSA

-93 GDRYVHGDFW
+93 GDRYVRGDFW

-134 GVGKVIS
+134 GVGKVVS

-461 LTLEPTYMQTEHYNG
+461 LTLEPTYMQIEHYNG

-513 NTVQRGYFL
+513 NTIQRGYFL

-574 FFDSYGSGIEKYT
+574 FFDSSGSGIEKFT

-610 LRRWNVYMYAGPT
+610 LRRWNVYVYVGPT

-664 YPHHMVYTRDGI
+664 YPHHMVYSRDGI

-767 LVGTRGIAADLLI
+767 LVGTRGI
-780 NPLGFVKDYNWE
+780 
-792 MPFGF
+792 
-797 NLVGG
+797 
-802 YEFGQGK
+802 
-809 RTMTPYADSFEGNYT
+809 T
-824 ALRGGVQ
+824 
-831 LWARLA
+831 
-837 NGLRFTLEPMV
+837 
-848 SSVKLKGVNGYN
+848 
-860 YNEYALKAG
+860 
-869 VAVLFKRQAE
+869 
-879 RNYPDVPSDEVRNI
+879 
-893 PKKGYFLGVGMGW
+893 
-906 SNTIWDWRFS
+906 
-916 GYQHGVLK
+916 
-924 NATIFGGYHFNE
+924 
-936 LHGIRL
+936 
-942 QSEWMREK
+942 
-950 IAFPNYASQVK
+950 
-961 LKPNNYLL
+961 
-969 SLDYQFNLYNY
+969 
-980 MAGYDPSCRWNVYL
+980 
-994 YGGPTLA
+994 
-1001 VGDGGT
+1001 
-1007 KLAANVGGMVTYNLT
+1007 
-1022 PDVSLFYSHTIYR
+1022 
-1035 FNKHYYPTS
+1035 
-1044 LVYTRDG
+1044 
-1051 TYTNNLNVGIMY
+1051 
-1063 NFDRDNN
+1063 
-1070 IFAAA
+1070 
-1075 SQRRF
+1075 
-1080 FFEYGFGPA
+1080 
-1089 YTGRTPLRFRNTR
+1089 
-1102 GFDANA
+1102 
-1108 SIGWWFS
+1108 
-1115 SAFALRGGVHVTNAD
+1115 
-1130 WQTTQYANEDTKL
+1130 
-1143 LVGTRGIA
+1143 

-1437 MYSFDAFSNFLIRD
+1437 MYSFDAFRNFLIRD

-1464 YGIGPTFMGKTPL
+1464 YGIGPTFMSKTPL

-1512 EKGSF
+1512 DKGSF

-1522 TLLFGTRGA
+1522 TLLIGTRGA

-1602 PTFSAIKLSAPDDN
+1602 PTFSAIKLSASDDN

-1785 FYSHTVYRMPNGRY
+1785 FYSHTVYRMPAGRY

>member
-21 AKASVSTKMLTA
+21 AKASVSTKMLSA
-33 DVHPLT
+33 DVHPLI

-342 RNTRGFDALAAVG
+342 RNTRGFDALTAVG

-423 EFGGMKKTAASLLGS
+423 EFGGMKKTAASMFGS

-461 LTLEPTYMQTEHYNG
+461 LTLEPTYMQIEHYNG

-574 FFDSYGSGIEKYT
+574 FFDSHGSGIEKFT

-757 TQYANEDTKL
+757 TRYANEDTKL

-848 SSVKLKGVNGYN
+848 SSVKLKGVNGYS

-950 IAFPNYASQVK
+950 IAFPNY
-961 LKPNNYLL
+961 
-969 SLDYQFNLYNY
+969 
-980 MAGYDPSCRWNVYL
+980 G
-994 YGGPTLA
+994 
-1001 VGDGGT
+1001 
-1007 KLAANVGGMVTYNLT
+1007 
-1022 PDVSLFYSHTIYR
+1022 
-1035 FNKHYYPTS
+1035 
-1044 LVYTRDG
+1044 
-1051 TYTNNLNVGIMY
+1051 
-1063 NFDRDNN
+1063 
-1070 IFAAA
+1070 
-1075 SQRRF
+1075 
-1080 FFEYGFGPA
+1080 
-1089 YTGRTPLRFRNTR
+1089 
-1102 GFDANA
+1102 
-1108 SIGWWFS
+1108 
-1115 SAFALRGGVHVTNAD
+1115 
-1130 WQTTQYANEDTKL
+1130 
-1143 LVGTRGIA
+1143 
-1151 ADLLINPLGFVKD
+1151 
-1164 YNWEMPFGFNLVGG
+1164 
-1178 YEFGQG
+1178 
-1184 KRTMTPYADSFEGNY
+1184 
-1199 TALRGGVQL
+1199 
-1208 WARLAN
+1208 
-1214 GLRFTLEPMVSSV
+1214 
-1227 KLKGVNGY
+1227 
-1235 NYNEYA
+1235 
-1241 LKAGVA
+1241 
-1247 VLFKRQAERNYPDV
+1247 
-1261 PSDEVR
+1261 
-1267 NIPKKGYFLGVGMGW
+1267 
-1282 SNTIWD
+1282 
-1288 WRFSGYQHGVLKNA
+1288 
-1302 TIFGGYHFNELHGI
+1302 
-1316 RLQSEWMREKIAFPN
+1316 
-1331 YASQVKL
+1331 SQVKL

-1437 MYSFDAFSNFLIRD
+1437 MYSFDAFRNFLIRD

-1464 YGIGPTFMGKTPL
+1464 YGIGPTFMSKTPL

-1512 EKGSF
+1512 DKGSF

-1522 TLLFGTRGA
+1522 TLLIGTRGA

-1602 PTFSAIKLSAPDDN
+1602 PTFSAIKLSASDDN

-1785 FYSHTVYRMPNGRY
+1785 FYSHTVYRMPAGRY

>member
-93 GDRYVHGDFW
+93 GDRYVRGDFW

-134 GVGKVIS
+134 GVGKVVS

-292 MANAGIFQKH
+292 MGNAGIFQKH

-423 EFGGMKKTAASLLGS
+423 EFGGMKKTAASLFGS

-528 NNTVWDW
+528 NNTVWEW

-574 FFDSYGSGIEKYT
+574 FFDSYGSGIEKFT

-649 SLFYSHTVYRMPKTR
+649 SLFYSHTIYRMPKTR

-780 NPLGFVKDYNWE
+780 NPLGFVKEYNWE

-1007 KLAANVGGMVTYNLT
+1007 KLAANVGGMVTY
-1022 PDVSLFYSHTIYR
+1022 D
-1035 FNKHYYPTS
+1035 
-1044 LVYTRDG
+1044 
-1051 TYTNNLNVGIMY
+1051 
-1063 NFDRDNN
+1063 
-1070 IFAAA
+1070 
-1075 SQRRF
+1075 
-1080 FFEYGFGPA
+1080 
-1089 YTGRTPLRFRNTR
+1089 
-1102 GFDANA
+1102 
-1108 SIGWWFS
+1108 
-1115 SAFALRGGVHVTNAD
+1115 
-1130 WQTTQYANEDTKL
+1130 
-1143 LVGTRGIA
+1143 
-1151 ADLLINPLGFVKD
+1151 
-1164 YNWEMPFGFNLVGG
+1164 
-1178 YEFGQG
+1178 
-1184 KRTMTPYADSFEGNY
+1184 
-1199 TALRGGVQL
+1199 
-1208 WARLAN
+1208 
-1214 GLRFTLEPMVSSV
+1214 
-1227 KLKGVNGY
+1227 
-1235 NYNEYA
+1235 
-1241 LKAGVA
+1241 
-1247 VLFKRQAERNYPDV
+1247 
-1261 PSDEVR
+1261 
-1267 NIPKKGYFLGVGMGW
+1267 
-1282 SNTIWD
+1282 
-1288 WRFSGYQHGVLKNA
+1288 
-1302 TIFGGYHFNELHGI
+1302 
-1316 RLQSEWMREKIAFPN
+1316 
-1331 YASQVKL
+1331 
-1338 KPNNYLLSLDYQ
+1338 
-1350 FNLYNYMAGYDPS
+1350 
-1363 CRWNVYLYGGPTLAV
+1363 
-1378 GDGGTKLAANV
+1378 
-1389 GGMVT
+1389 
-1394 YNLTPD
+1394 LTPD

-1437 MYSFDAFSNFLIRD
+1437 MYSFDAFRNFLIRD

-1464 YGIGPTFMGKTPL
+1464 YGIGPTFMSKTPL

-1522 TLLFGTRGA
+1522 TLLIGTRGA

-1542 VSHYDWNSPLGFNVF
+1542 VSHYDWNSPFGFNVF
-1557 GGYEIGHAKKTSAG
+1557 GGYEIGYAKKTSAG

-1602 PTFSAIKLSAPDDN
+1602 PTFSAIKLSASDDN

-1733 NALNAISGFD
+1733 NALNAISGFA

>member
-21 AKASVSTKMLTA
+21 AKASVSTKMLSA

-54 DVIPASATTQAQD
+54 AVIPASATTQAQD

-134 GVGKVIS
+134 GVGKVVS

-423 EFGGMKKTAASLLGS
+423 EFGGMKKTAASLFGS

-461 LTLEPTYMQTEHYNG
+461 LTLEPTYMQIEHYNG

-574 FFDSYGSGIEKYT
+574 FFDSSGSGIEKFT

-595 DYQINLFNAMAGYDP
+595 DYQINLFNVMAGYDP
-610 LRRWNVYMYAGPT
+610 LRRWNVYVYVGPT

-750 TNADWQT
+750 TNVDWQT

-831 LWARLA
+831 FWARLA

-869 VAVLFKRQAE
+869 
-879 RNYPDVPSDEVRNI
+879 I
-893 PKKGYFLGVGMGW
+893 
-906 SNTIWDWRFS
+906 
-916 GYQHGVLK
+916 
-924 NATIFGGYHFNE
+924 
-936 LHGIRL
+936 
-942 QSEWMREK
+942 
-950 IAFPNYASQVK
+950 
-961 LKPNNYLL
+961 
-969 SLDYQFNLYNY
+969 
-980 MAGYDPSCRWNVYL
+980 
-994 YGGPTLA
+994 
-1001 VGDGGT
+1001 
-1007 KLAANVGGMVTYNLT
+1007 
-1022 PDVSLFYSHTIYR
+1022 
-1035 FNKHYYPTS
+1035 
-1044 LVYTRDG
+1044 
-1051 TYTNNLNVGIMY
+1051 
-1063 NFDRDNN
+1063 
-1070 IFAAA
+1070 
-1075 SQRRF
+1075 
-1080 FFEYGFGPA
+1080 
-1089 YTGRTPLRFRNTR
+1089 
-1102 GFDANA
+1102 
-1108 SIGWWFS
+1108 
-1115 SAFALRGGVHVTNAD
+1115 
-1130 WQTTQYANEDTKL
+1130 
-1143 LVGTRGIA
+1143 
-1151 ADLLINPLGFVKD
+1151 
-1164 YNWEMPFGFNLVGG
+1164 
-1178 YEFGQG
+1178 
-1184 KRTMTPYADSFEGNY
+1184 
-1199 TALRGGVQL
+1199 
-1208 WARLAN
+1208 
-1214 GLRFTLEPMVSSV
+1214 
-1227 KLKGVNGY
+1227 
-1235 NYNEYA
+1235 
-1241 LKAGVA
+1241 A

-1437 MYSFDAFSNFLIRD
+1437 MYSFDALRNFLIRD

-1464 YGIGPTFMGKTPL
+1464 YGIGPTFMSKTPL

-1512 EKGSF
+1512 DKGSF

-1522 TLLFGTRGA
+1522 TLLIGTRGA

-1602 PTFSAIKLSAPDDN
+1602 PTFSAIKLSASDDN

>member
-21 AKASVSTKMLTA
+21 AKASVSTKMLSA

-39 VQDPDTVARD
+39 MQDPDTVARD

-54 DVIPASATTQAQD
+54 DVIPTSATTQAQD

-93 GDRYVHGDFW
+93 GDRYVRGDFW

-134 GVGKVIS
+134 GVGKVVS

-232 HVGVQFKFFASPY
+232 HVGVQFKFFASLY

-396 DFLFNPFGFK
+396 DFLFNPFGFR

-423 EFGGMKKTAASLLGS
+423 EFGGMKKTAASLFGS

-461 LTLEPTYMQTEHYNG
+461 LTLEPTYMQIEHYNG

-528 NNTVWDW
+528 NNTVWEW

-574 FFDSYGSGIEKYT
+574 FFDGYGSGIEKFT

-893 PKKGYFLGVGMGW
+893 PK
-906 SNTIWDWRFS
+906 R
-916 GYQHGVLK
+916 
-924 NATIFGGYHFNE
+924 
-936 LHGIRL
+936 
-942 QSEWMREK
+942 
-950 IAFPNYASQVK
+950 
-961 LKPNNYLL
+961 
-969 SLDYQFNLYNY
+969 
-980 MAGYDPSCRWNVYL
+980 
-994 YGGPTLA
+994 
-1001 VGDGGT
+1001 
-1007 KLAANVGGMVTYNLT
+1007 
-1022 PDVSLFYSHTIYR
+1022 
-1035 FNKHYYPTS
+1035 
-1044 LVYTRDG
+1044 
-1051 TYTNNLNVGIMY
+1051 
-1063 NFDRDNN
+1063 
-1070 IFAAA
+1070 
-1075 SQRRF
+1075 
-1080 FFEYGFGPA
+1080 
-1089 YTGRTPLRFRNTR
+1089 
-1102 GFDANA
+1102 
-1108 SIGWWFS
+1108 
-1115 SAFALRGGVHVTNAD
+1115 
-1130 WQTTQYANEDTKL
+1130 
-1143 LVGTRGIA
+1143 
-1151 ADLLINPLGFVKD
+1151 
-1164 YNWEMPFGFNLVGG
+1164 
-1178 YEFGQG
+1178 
-1184 KRTMTPYADSFEGNY
+1184 
-1199 TALRGGVQL
+1199 
-1208 WARLAN
+1208 
-1214 GLRFTLEPMVSSV
+1214 
-1227 KLKGVNGY
+1227 
-1235 NYNEYA
+1235 
-1241 LKAGVA
+1241 
-1247 VLFKRQAERNYPDV
+1247 
-1261 PSDEVR
+1261 
-1267 NIPKKGYFLGVGMGW
+1267 GYFLGVGMGW

-1437 MYSFDAFSNFLIRD
+1437 MYSFDAFRNFLIRD

-1464 YGIGPTFMGKTPL
+1464 YGIGPTFMSKTPL

-1512 EKGSF
+1512 DKGSF

-1522 TLLFGTRGA
+1522 TLLIGTRGA

-1602 PTFSAIKLSAPDDN
+1602 PTFSAIKLSASDDN

-1785 FYSHTVYRMPNGRY
+1785 FYSHTVYRMPAGRY

>member
-21 AKASVSTKMLTA
+21 AKASVSTKMLSA

-93 GDRYVHGDFW
+93 GDRYVRGDFW

-134 GVGKVIS
+134 GVGKVVS

-423 EFGGMKKTAASLLGS
+423 EFGGMKKTAASLFGS

-574 FFDSYGSGIEKYT
+574 FFNSYGSGIEKFT

-664 YPHHMVYTRDGI
+664 YPHHMVYSRDGI

-767 LVGTRGIAADLLI
+767 LVGTRGITADLLI

-809 RTMTPYADSFEGNYT
+809 RTMTPN
-824 ALRGGVQ
+824 
-831 LWARLA
+831 
-837 NGLRFTLEPMV
+837 
-848 SSVKLKGVNGYN
+848 
-860 YNEYALKAG
+860 
-869 VAVLFKRQAE
+869 
-879 RNYPDVPSDEVRNI
+879 
-893 PKKGYFLGVGMGW
+893 
-906 SNTIWDWRFS
+906 
-916 GYQHGVLK
+916 
-924 NATIFGGYHFNE
+924 
-936 LHGIRL
+936 
-942 QSEWMREK
+942 
-950 IAFPNYASQVK
+950 
-961 LKPNNYLL
+961 
-969 SLDYQFNLYNY
+969 
-980 MAGYDPSCRWNVYL
+980 
-994 YGGPTLA
+994 
-1001 VGDGGT
+1001 
-1007 KLAANVGGMVTYNLT
+1007 
-1022 PDVSLFYSHTIYR
+1022 
-1035 FNKHYYPTS
+1035 
-1044 LVYTRDG
+1044 
-1051 TYTNNLNVGIMY
+1051 
-1063 NFDRDNN
+1063 
-1070 IFAAA
+1070 
-1075 SQRRF
+1075 
-1080 FFEYGFGPA
+1080 
-1089 YTGRTPLRFRNTR
+1089 
-1102 GFDANA
+1102 
-1108 SIGWWFS
+1108 
-1115 SAFALRGGVHVTNAD
+1115 
-1130 WQTTQYANEDTKL
+1130 
-1143 LVGTRGIA
+1143 
-1151 ADLLINPLGFVKD
+1151 
-1164 YNWEMPFGFNLVGG
+1164 
-1178 YEFGQG
+1178 
-1184 KRTMTPYADSFEGNY
+1184 ADSFEGNY

-1437 MYSFDAFSNFLIRD
+1437 MYSFDALRNFLIRD

-1464 YGIGPTFMGKTPL
+1464 YGIGPTFMSKTPL

-1512 EKGSF
+1512 DKGSF

-1522 TLLFGTRGA
+1522 TLLIGTRGA

-1602 PTFSAIKLSAPDDN
+1602 PTFSAIKLSASDDN

-1785 FYSHTVYRMPNGRY
+1785 FYSHTVYRMPAGRY

>member
-21 AKASVSTKMLTA
+21 AKASVSTKMLSA
-33 DVHPLT
+33 GVHPLT
-39 VQDPDTVARD
+39 VQDPDTIARD
-49 LSDLE
+49 LSELE

-134 GVGKVIS
+134 GVGKVVS

-380 GNDDTKS
+380 GNNDTKS

-423 EFGGMKKTAASLLGS
+423 EFGGMKKTAASMFGS

-461 LTLEPTYMQTEHYNG
+461 LTLEPTYMQIEHYNG

-610 LRRWNVYMYAGPT
+610 LRRWNVYVYAGPT

-664 YPHHMVYTRDGI
+664 YPHHMVYSRDGI
-676 FTNNL
+676 F
-681 NVGIMYNFDRDN
+681 
-693 NIFAAASQRRFFFEY
+693 
-708 GFGPAYTGRTPLR
+708 
-721 FRNTRGFDANASIG
+721 
-735 WWFSSAFALRGGVHV
+735 
-750 TNADWQT
+750 
-757 TQYANEDTKL
+757 
-767 LVGTRGIAADLLI
+767 
-780 NPLGFVKDYNWE
+780 
-792 MPFGF
+792 
-797 NLVGG
+797 
-802 YEFGQGK
+802 
-809 RTMTPYADSFEGNYT
+809 
-824 ALRGGVQ
+824 
-831 LWARLA
+831 
-837 NGLRFTLEPMV
+837 
-848 SSVKLKGVNGYN
+848 
-860 YNEYALKAG
+860 
-869 VAVLFKRQAE
+869 
-879 RNYPDVPSDEVRNI
+879 
-893 PKKGYFLGVGMGW
+893 
-906 SNTIWDWRFS
+906 
-916 GYQHGVLK
+916 
-924 NATIFGGYHFNE
+924 
-936 LHGIRL
+936 
-942 QSEWMREK
+942 
-950 IAFPNYASQVK
+950 
-961 LKPNNYLL
+961 
-969 SLDYQFNLYNY
+969 
-980 MAGYDPSCRWNVYL
+980 
-994 YGGPTLA
+994 
-1001 VGDGGT
+1001 
-1007 KLAANVGGMVTYNLT
+1007 
-1022 PDVSLFYSHTIYR
+1022 
-1035 FNKHYYPTS
+1035 
-1044 LVYTRDG
+1044 
-1051 TYTNNLNVGIMY
+1051 TNNLNVGIMY

-1437 MYSFDAFSNFLIRD
+1437 MYSFDAFRNFLIRD

-1464 YGIGPTFMGKTPL
+1464 YGIGPTFMSKTPL

-1522 TLLFGTRGA
+1522 TLLIGTRGA

-1602 PTFSAIKLSAPDDN
+1602 PTFSAIKLSASDDN

-1768 LNVGG
+1768 LNIGG